1 MNVGAG
7 GGGGGGGA
15 PVAAAAPAAGG
26 GAAAAAPAKEEKKDE
41 PAEESDGDLGF
52 GLSSAVTSPSERT
65 NRVLDSTETK
75 RKFINMKNSHVEL
88 DLDSFLVSDSDSEP
102 DSDPSSVPHRTI
114 DEILNASTSSSPS
127 SSPPPSPPLGR
138 DQLNRRNQND
148 LSRRLS
154 ESVRPQSELLRG
166 FPSLTDPARRS
177 SAPSTSLRQLP
188 LPSLFAG
195 VRSNV
200 KPGAALAAAVA
211 ASRLVPTPHAAIIKS
226 RRASSAS
233 SELLLGGAAG
243 ESSSNQDED
252 DHEVLS
258 SNGDSA
264 GIENPSFDRESRLED
279 EDDGVVVASQ
289 DNEAKVM
296 EVQASDI
303 DDYEKNSKPDLVTS
317 SSGVDVE
324 EEVSTEQEGMAATEA
339 GDADAML
346 VAPSAES
353 LESQNL
359 NENSDDVKV
368 SNDEES
374 SDGDVNKNDAK
385 EEEGGDDAFIPD
397 DGSSVSGIS
406 ELVEERIEEMEKE
419 RMSKREKL
427 KSRSFRKQLVLA
439 EEFEKKQAYTGLH
452 WEEGAA
458 AQPMRLEGVKIGS
471 TNLGYFDVD
480 TSNIISRTISSQA
493 FKRDHGSPQV
503 LAVHLNFIAVG
514 TSKGVI
520 VVVPSKYSSD
530 TADQME
536 SKMIWLGLQGE
547 RSHSP
552 VTSVC
557 FNQQGGLLLA
567 GYGDGHVTVWDVQ
580 RASAAKVITEHTAP
594 VVYAFFLGRDSQ
606 GSRIFKVIT
615 SDNKGVVF
623 KHTFSWT
630 LLLNMYTVK
639 TQCLL
644 DGQKN
649 GMVLS
654 ASPLPDEYF
663 GSSLASSKA
672 GNTATPSSSISSMVG
687 GVVGVDSSW
696 KLFNEDSSAV
706 EEGVVVF
713 VTYQT
718 VLVVK
723 LIPDLEVYAQLP
735 RPEGVREGSMPY
747 TAWKCSMENSSK
759 EAKDRVSFLAIAW
772 DRRVQVAKLVKS
784 KLKECAK
791 WSLDS
796 AAIGVVW
803 LDDQLLV
810 IPTVTGHLYLF
821 TRDGVVIHQ
830 TSFSVDGSSG
840 NDLISYH
847 TYFTNVFGNP
857 EKAYH
862 NSVGVRG
869 ASVYILGTARL
880 VISRL
885 LPWKERVDVLR
896 RGGDWMGAFNMA
908 MSLFN
913 GQAHGVVD
921 LPKTVDAIREAIAP
935 SLAELLLSYVDEVF
949 SYITI
954 AFSSQIEKNGV
965 TNEPSSGT
973 NNVNLE
979 IEEQYN
985 RVGGVAVEFC
995 VHINRMDLL
1004 FDEIFSRFVAVQQRD
1019 TFLELL
1025 EPYILKDM
1033 LGSLPP
1039 EIMQALVE
1047 HYSRKG
1053 WLQRIEQCVLHMD
1066 ISSLDFNQVVRI
1078 CREHGLYGALLY
1090 LFNKGLDDFRS
1101 PLEELL
1107 IVFRNSERQRST
1119 AIGYRMLVYL
1129 KYCFLGLAFPPGHG
1143 TLVPTRLPSLR
1154 TELIQ
1159 FLLEKSNSPESSRC
1173 VSSPRIYLNLYH
1185 LLGLDTEATLDVLR
1199 YAFAESEMVDHET
1212 LLLESGEVSLE
1223 SKTDGS
1229 IPEDR
1234 CNDMLI
1240 QNVIEALVHII
1251 DGGVSQLDESG
1262 DPDDSKSDKKW
1273 PSKEDTSHLFE
1284 FVAYYAARGRAS
1296 IPKSVLAQIL
1306 DYLTSDH
1313 ILPTYNMSPKMRENQ
1328 FLNLLQAV
1336 PETDWDVAYVS
1347 QLCEKAH
1354 FYQVCGYIHTIGR
1367 RYVAAL
1373 ESYMKEAEEPIHS
1386 FCYVNKMLS
1395 QLNGNEFTAFQSAV
1409 IDRIPELLELS
1420 REGTFFLIIDNLK
1433 DNITRIQEQLRSH
1446 PRSMFLYL
1454 KTVIEVHLSGSLD
1467 FSRLRK
1473 HEAVDCLGENTRRNI
1488 PKEAE
1493 LYLEGL
1499 NNFPKF
1505 IQDNPVNVTDDMIEL
1520 YLELLCKY
1528 EPKSVLRFLE
1538 TFDNY
1543 RVEHCLRLCQKYGIA
1558 DAAAFLLE
1566 RVGDAASAL
1575 SLTLSGL
1582 GEKFVALENA
1592 VTCLISE
1599 LKLGASEVATLE
1611 QSNSALELKEV
1622 NDIQGVLQACIGLCQ
1637 RNTPRLNPEESEI
1650 LWFRF
1655 LDTFSE
1661 PLMDSYREPRT
1672 VDEINKGTSSVK
1684 SLELCVD
1691 EAIDTIKWRIP
1702 RSNVAGTQI
1711 LRKLM
1716 SQFIKEIVEGMIGYV
1731 RLPTIMSKLLS
1742 DNGTQEFG
1750 DFKLT
1755 ILGMLGTYG
1764 FERRI
1769 LDTAKSLIE
1778 EDTFYTM
1785 SLLKKGASH
1794 GYAPRSLLC
1803 CICNCPLT
1811 KTFSTLR
1818 VRVFNCG
1825 HATHLQCEVSESET
1839 SSSSSSGCPVC
1850 MTKKTTQSSSKGKS
1864 FYLDYGLISTVS
1876 SSTGTSQR
1884 PSPYSYE
1891 NEMIDH
1897 SHSQQ
1902 ISRFEMLTKL
1912 QKDQRLVQIESLPRL
1927 KLSPPAV
1934 YHEKVSRVSGF
1945 TPGESSGKDSKPSQS
1960 GLMSKKTKV
1969 KGSIFRPRLGQ
1980 DEQKIRKFLTNLI
1993 SETG

>member
-1 MNVGAG
+1 MN
-7 GGGGGGGA
+7 
-15 PVAAAAPAAGG
+15 
-26 GAAAAAPAKEEKKDE
+26 KSK
-41 PAEESDGDLGF
+41 
-52 GLSSAVTSPSERT
+52 
-65 NRVLDSTETK
+65 
-75 RKFINMKNSHVEL
+75 MEL

-102 DSDPSSVPHRTI
+102 DSDPSSVPHRTV
-114 DEILNASTSSSPS
+114 DEILNASSSSSPS
-127 SSPPPSPPLGR
+127 SSPPPPSPPPSATE
-138 DQLNRRNQND
+138 QLNRRAAA
-148 LSRRLS
+148 
-154 ESVRPQSELLRG
+154 RPQSEFHRG
-166 FPSLTDPARRS
+166 LLTDPARRNP
-177 SAPSTSLRQLP
+177 APTTSLRQLP

-195 VRSNV
+195 VRSNA

-226 RRASSAS
+226 RRASSSAS
-233 SELLLGGAAG
+233 SELLLG
-243 ESSSNQDED
+243 EEE

-258 SNGDSA
+258 SNGDSV
-264 GIENPSFDRESRLED
+264 SVDKDKD
-279 EDDGVVVASQ
+279 EDDAVVVASQ

-303 DDYEKNSKPDLVTS
+303 VDYDKNSKPDLVTAS
-317 SSGVDVE
+317 SSGVVDV
-324 EEVSTEQEGMAATEA
+324 VQDA
-339 GDADAML
+339 GDETMF
-346 VAPSAES
+346 VASS
-353 LESQNL
+353 LESLHL
-359 NENSDDVKV
+359 NGSDDVRV

-374 SDGDVNKNDAK
+374 SAEDVKNEDSDVILPDSK
-385 EEEGGDDAFIPD
+385 EEEEGGDAFIPD
-397 DGSSVSGIS
+397 DGSSELSGIS
-406 ELVEERIEEMEKE
+406 ELVEERIEELEKE

-480 TSNIISRTISSQA
+480 ASNIISRTISSQA

-514 TSKGVI
+514 MSKGVI
-520 VVVPSKYSSD
+520 IVVPSKYSPD

-547 RSHSP
+547 RSQSP

-557 FNQQGGLLLA
+557 FNQQGALLLA

-606 GSRIFKVIT
+606 GSRIFKIIT
-615 SDNKGVVF
+615 SDTKGVVF

-654 ASPLPDEYF
+654 ASPLPDEIL

-672 GNTATPSSSISSMVG
+672 GNTATPSSSISSLVG

-696 KLFNEDSSAV
+696 KLFNEDSSAE

-735 RPEGVREGSMPY
+735 RPEGVREGSIPY

-759 EAKDRVSFLAIAW
+759 EAEDRVSFLAIAW

-784 KLKECAK
+784 KLKEYAK

-965 TNEPSSGT
+965 THEPSSGT
-973 NNVNLE
+973 NDVNLE
-979 IEEQYN
+979 VEEQYN

-1107 IVFRNSERQRST
+1107 IVFRNSERQRAT

-1159 FLLEKSNSPESSRC
+1159 FLLEKSNAHDSSRC
-1173 VSSPRIYLNLYH
+1173 VTSPRIYLNLYH
-1185 LLGLDTEATLDVLR
+1185 LLEMDTEATLDVLR
-1199 YAFAESEMVDHET
+1199 YAFAESEMVDHESH
-1212 LLLESGEVSLE
+1212 LLESGEVSLE

-1229 IPEDR
+1229 IPETR

-1240 QNVIEALVHII
+1240 HNVIDSLVQVI
-1251 DGGVSQLDESG
+1251 DGGLSQLDESG
-1262 DPDDSKSDKKW
+1262 YPDDSKSDKKW
-1273 PSKEDTSHLFE
+1273 PSKDDTSHLFE

-1296 IPKSVLAQIL
+1296 VPKSVLAQVL

-1373 ESYMKEAEEPIHS
+1373 ESYMKEADEPIHS

-1395 QLNGNEFTAFQSAV
+1395 QLSGDEFTAFQSAI
-1409 IDRIPELLELS
+1409 IDRIAELLELS

-1433 DNITRIQEQLRSH
+1433 DNITRVQEQLHSH
-1446 PRSMFLYL
+1446 PRSLFLYL

-1473 HEAVDCLGENTRRNI
+1473 HEAVDSLGENIIRSM
-1488 PKEAE
+1488 PKETE
-1493 LYLEGL
+1493 LYLEEL
-1499 NNFPKF
+1499 NGFPKF

-1611 QSNSALELKEV
+1611 QSTSALELKEV

-1661 PLMDSYREPRT
+1661 PLMDSYREPRN
-1672 VDEINKGTSSVK
+1672 VDEINKGPASFK
-1684 SLELCVD
+1684 SLELRVD
-1691 EAIDTIKWRIP
+1691 EAVETIKWRIP
-1702 RSNVAGTQI
+1702 RSDTALTQI

-1839 SSSSSSGCPVC
+1839 SSSSSGCPVC

-1884 PSPYSYE
+1884 TSPYSYE

-1927 KLSPPAV
+1927 RLSPPAV

-1945 TPGESSGKDSKPSQS
+1945 TPGESSGKDTKPSQS
-1960 GLMSKKTKV
+1960 GVSTKMKA
-1969 KGSIFRPRLGQ
+1969 KGSIFRPRLAFGK
-1980 DEQKIRKFLTNLI
+1980 DKTSRR
-1993 SETG
+1993 

>member
-1 MNVGAG
+1 M
-7 GGGGGGGA
+7 
-15 PVAAAAPAAGG
+15 
-26 GAAAAAPAKEEKKDE
+26 
-41 PAEESDGDLGF
+41 
-52 GLSSAVTSPSERT
+52 
-65 NRVLDSTETK
+65 
-75 RKFINMKNSHVEL
+75 EL
-88 DLDSFLVSDSDSEP
+88 DLDSFLVSDSDS
-102 DSDPSSVPHRTI
+102 DSDLDSSSVPHRTV
-114 DEILNASTSSSPS
+114 DEILNASSSSSPS
-127 SSPPPSPPLGR
+127 SSPPSSPPSI
-138 DQLNRRNQND
+138 NRRKQDDPN
-148 LSRRLS
+148 RRLS
-154 ESVRPQSELLRG
+154 EALTNVAVVRPESELHRG
-166 FPSLTDPARRS
+166 FPPTRRNSTS
-177 SAPSTSLRQLP
+177 SSSLRQLP

-233 SELLLGGAAG
+233 SELLQQV
-243 ESSSNQDED
+243 SNQEEED
-252 DHEVLS
+252 QEVLS
-258 SNGDSA
+258 SNGDSVGVAA
-264 GIENPSFDRESRLED
+264 GSVSVDDFRSFGGESRMED
-279 EDDGVVVASQ
+279 EDNGVAGVASQ
-289 DNEAKVM
+289 EDEAKVM

-303 DDYEKNSKPDLVTS
+303 TESLVDTRDYEANSKPDLVTA
-317 SSGVDVE
+317 SSGFDAE
-324 EEVSTEQEGMAATEA
+324 GNVSAEQDAKTTTEA
-339 GDADAML
+339 GNATVDDDKDETML
-346 VAPSAES
+346 IASLVES
-353 LESQNL
+353 SESQRL
-359 NENSDDVKV
+359 NDSEGKCDDAKV
-368 SNDEES
+368 SNDEDS
-374 SDGDVNKNDAK
+374 SVIDVKSDK
-385 EEEGGDDAFIPD
+385 SDIIIPDSKEEGGDAFIPD
-397 DGSSVSGIS
+397 DGSSMSGIS
-406 ELVEERIEEMEKE
+406 ELVEERIVELENE

-427 KSRSFRKQLVLA
+427 KSQSFRKQLVLA

-480 TSNIISRTISSQA
+480 ADNVISRTISSQA

-503 LAVHLNFIAVG
+503 LAVHLNYIAVG

-520 VVVPSKYSSD
+520 VVIPSKYSSD

-547 RSHSP
+547 RSQSP

-557 FNQQGGLLLA
+557 FNQIGSLLLA
-567 GYGDGHVTVWDVQ
+567 GYGDGHVTVWDMQ
-580 RASAAKVITEHTAP
+580 RASIAKVITEHTAP

-615 SDNKGVVF
+615 SDTKGVVF
-623 KHTFSWT
+623 KHTFSWA

-649 GMVLS
+649 GTVLS
-654 ASPLPDEYF
+654 ASPLPDEIF
-663 GSSLASSKA
+663 GSSLASSKG
-672 GNTATPSSSISSMVG
+672 GNSAVPSSSISSMMG
-687 GVVGVDSSW
+687 GVVGVDSTW
-696 KLFNEDSSAV
+696 KLFNEDSTSV
-706 EEGVVVF
+706 EEGVVIF
-713 VTYQT
+713 ASYQT
-718 VLVVK
+718 GLVVK

-747 TAWKCSMENSSK
+747 TAWKCSTENYSK
-759 EAKDRVSFLAIAW
+759 EAEDRVSFLVIAW

-784 KLKECAK
+784 DLKEYAK

-796 AAIGVVW
+796 PAIGVVW

-830 TSFSVDGSSG
+830 TNFLVAGSSG

-862 NSVGVRG
+862 NSMGVRG
-869 ASVYILGTARL
+869 ASVYILGTGHL

-949 SYITI
+949 SYISI
-954 AFSSQIEKNGV
+954 AFSNQIEKNGV
-965 TNEPSSGT
+965 THEPSSGT

-1025 EPYILKDM
+1025 EPYILRDM

-1107 IVFRNSERQRST
+1107 IVLRNSEKQRAI

-1143 TLVPTRLPSLR
+1143 TLNPTRLPSLR

-1159 FLLEKSNSPESSRC
+1159 FLLEKSNARDSSKC
-1173 VSSPRIYLNLYH
+1173 VTSRWNYLNLYH
-1185 LLGLDTEATLDVLR
+1185 LLEMDTEATLDVLR
-1199 YAFAESEMVDHET
+1199 YAFVENEMVKHESH
-1212 LLLESGEVSLE
+1212 LLESGEVSLE

-1229 IPEDR
+1229 LPEVSNNR
-1234 CNDMLI
+1234 LI
-1240 QNVIEALVHII
+1240 QNLIDALVHVL
-1251 DGGVSQLDESG
+1251 DGGLSKADESG
-1262 DPDDSKSDKKW
+1262 DPNDSKSDKNW

-1284 FVAYYAARGRAS
+1284 FVAYYAALGRVS

-1313 ILPTYNMSPKMRENQ
+1313 ILPTYNVSSKMRENQ
-1328 FLNLLQAV
+1328 LLNLLKAV
-1336 PETDWDVAYVS
+1336 PETDWDVDDVT

-1354 FYQVCGYIHTIGR
+1354 FYQVCGYIHIIGG

-1373 ESYMKEAEEPIHS
+1373 DSYMKEADEPIHS

-1395 QLNGNEFTAFQSAV
+1395 QLSGDKFTAFQSAV
-1409 IDRIPELLELS
+1409 ISKIPELLDLS
-1420 REGTFFLIIDNLK
+1420 RQGAFFLIIDNLK
-1433 DNITRIQEQLRSH
+1433 DNITRIQEQLHSH
-1446 PRSMFLYL
+1446 PRSLFLYL

-1473 HEAVDCLGENTRRNI
+1473 HEAVDNSGENIRRDI

-1493 LYLEGL
+1493 IYLEGL
-1499 NNFPKF
+1499 NGFPKF

-1538 TFDNY
+1538 TFDSY
-1543 RVEHCLRLCQKYGIA
+1543 RVEHCLRLCQEYGIV

-1582 GEKFVALENA
+1582 NEKYVELEIA
-1592 VTCLISE
+1592 VECLMSE
-1599 LKLGASEVATLE
+1599 MKLGASEGASVE
-1611 QSNSALELKEV
+1611 QFSSALELKEV
-1622 NDIQGVLQACIGLCQ
+1622 HDIQGVLQACVGLCQ

-1655 LDTFSE
+1655 LDTFCE
-1661 PLMDSYREPRT
+1661 PLMDSYREPRNI
-1672 VDEINKGTSSVK
+1672 DGRNKGPLGVK
-1684 SLELCVD
+1684 SLELHVNESD
-1691 EAIDTIKWRIP
+1691 VAIKWRIP
-1702 RSNVAGTQI
+1702 RSDTAGTHI
-1711 LRKLM
+1711 LRKLI

-1731 RLPTIMSKLLS
+1731 RLPTIMTKLLS
-1742 DNGTQEFG
+1742 ENGTQEFG

-1778 EDTFYTM
+1778 DDTFYSM
-1785 SLLKKGASH
+1785 NLLKKGASH

-1803 CICNCPLT
+1803 CICSCPLT
-1811 KTFSTLR
+1811 KTFSALR

-1825 HATHLQCEVSESET
+1825 HATHLQCEPLENEM
-1839 SSSSSSGCPVC
+1839 SSSSSSIHVSSSGCPVC
-1850 MTKKTTQSSSKGKS
+1850 MTKKTSKSSAKGKS
-1864 FYLDYGLISTVS
+1864 FYLEYGLISTIS
-1876 SSTGTSQR
+1876 SNAGSSQR
-1884 PSPYSYE
+1884 ASPYSHE
-1891 NEMIDH
+1891 NETSDH

-1902 ISRFEMLTKL
+1902 ISRFEILTNL

-1927 KLSPPAV
+1927 RLAPPAV
-1934 YHEKVSRVSGF
+1934 YHEKVSRLSGF
-1945 TPGESSGKDSKPSQS
+1945 TPGESSGKDTKPVKTGQ
-1960 GLMSKKTKV
+1960 GKKPKA
-1969 KGSIFRPRLGQ
+1969 KGSMFRSRFALGK
-1980 DEQKIRKFLTNLI
+1980 DKTSRR
-1993 SETG
+1993 

>member
-1 MNVGAG
+1 MN
-7 GGGGGGGA
+7 
-15 PVAAAAPAAGG
+15 
-26 GAAAAAPAKEEKKDE
+26 K
-41 PAEESDGDLGF
+41 
-52 GLSSAVTSPSERT
+52 
-65 NRVLDSTETK
+65 
-75 RKFINMKNSHVEL
+75 SHTEL

-102 DSDPSSVPHRTI
+102 DSDPSSVPHRTV
-114 DEILNASTSSSPS
+114 DEILNASSSSE
-127 SSPPPSPPLGR
+127 
-138 DQLNRRNQND
+138 QLNRRNPNAAA
-148 LSRRLS
+148 RP
-154 ESVRPQSELLRG
+154 PQSSIHRG
-166 FPSLTDPARRS
+166 FPSVTDPARRNP
-177 SAPSTSLRQLP
+177 APTTSSLRQLP

-233 SELLLGGAAG
+233 SELLL
-243 ESSSNQDED
+243 SSSNQDEE

-264 GIENPSFDRESRLED
+264 GIAAVE
-279 EDDGVVVASQ
+279 VVTAFASQ
-289 DNEAKVM
+289 DDEAQVM
-296 EVQASDI
+296 VVQASDVV
-303 DDYEKNSKPDLVTS
+303 DHEKNSKPDLVTA

-324 EEVSTEQEGMAATEA
+324 QDA
-339 GDADAML
+339 GDAAVDGVKDETMF
-346 VAPSAES
+346 VASSAES
-353 LESQNL
+353 SESPNL
-359 NENSDDVKV
+359 NDSDDVKV
-368 SNDEES
+368 SN
-374 SDGDVNKNDAK
+374 GDVVKNDDSDVVLPDSK
-385 EEEGGDDAFIPD
+385 EEEAFIPD
-397 DGSSVSGIS
+397 DGSSISGIS
-406 ELVEERIEEMEKE
+406 ELVEERIEELEKE
-419 RMSKREKL
+419 RTSKREKL

-471 TNLGYFDVD
+471 SNLGYFDVD
-480 TSNIISRTISSQA
+480 ANNIISRTISSQA

-520 VVVPSKYSSD
+520 IVVPSKYSPD

-547 RSHSP
+547 RPQSP

-557 FNQQGGLLLA
+557 FSQQGGLLLA

-580 RASAAKVITEHTAP
+580 RASAAKVIIEHIAP

-606 GSRIFKVIT
+606 GSRVFKIIT
-615 SDNKGVVF
+615 SDTKGVVF

-654 ASPLPDEYF
+654 ASPLPDEIF

-672 GNTATPSSSISSMVG
+672 GNSATPSSSISSMVG

-723 LIPDLEVYAQLP
+723 LIPDLKVYAQLP

-759 EAKDRVSFLAIAW
+759 EAEDRVSFLAIAW

-784 KLKECAK
+784 KLKEYAK

-796 AAIGVVW
+796 SAIGVVW

-810 IPTVTGHLYLF
+810 IPTVTGNLYLF

-965 TNEPSSGT
+965 THEPNSGT

-1107 IVFRNSERQRST
+1107 IVFRNSERQRAT

-1159 FLLEKSNSPESSRC
+1159 FLLEKSNAHD
-1173 VSSPRIYLNLYH
+1173 SSPRIYLNLYH
-1185 LLGLDTEATLDVLR
+1185 LLEMDTEATLDVLR
-1199 YAFAESEMVDHET
+1199 YAFAESEMVDHESH
-1212 LLLESGEVSLE
+1212 LLESGEVSSE

-1229 IPEDR
+1229 IPEVR

-1240 QNVIEALVHII
+1240 QNLIDSLVHVI
-1251 DGGVSQLDESG
+1251 DGGLSQLDESD
-1262 DPDDSKSDKKW
+1262 DPDDSNTDKKW

-1284 FVAYYAARGRAS
+1284 FVAYYAARGRVS
-1296 IPKSVLAQIL
+1296 IPKSVLTQIL
-1306 DYLTSDH
+1306 DYLTSDY

-1328 FLNLLQAV
+1328 FLNVLQAV

-1354 FYQVCGYIHTIGR
+1354 FFQVCGYIHTIGR

-1395 QLNGNEFTAFQSAV
+1395 QLTGDEFTAFQSAV

-1433 DNITRIQEQLRSH
+1433 DTITRIQNQLHSL
-1446 PRSMFLYL
+1446 PRSLFLYL

-1473 HEAVDCLGENTRRNI
+1473 HEAVDSLGENIRRDL

-1499 NNFPKF
+1499 NGFPKF

-1582 GEKFVALENA
+1582 GENFAALENA
-1592 VTCLISE
+1592 VARLISE

-1661 PLMDSYREPRT
+1661 PLMDSYREPRN
-1672 VDEINKGTSSVK
+1672 VDEINKGLASGK
-1684 SLELCVD
+1684 SLELRVD
-1691 EAIDTIKWRIP
+1691 EAVDTIKWRIP
-1702 RSNVAGTQI
+1702 RSDTVLTQI

-1716 SQFIKEIVEGMIGYV
+1716 SHFIKEIVEGMIGYV

-1818 VRVFNCG
+1818 VRVFICG
-1825 HATHLQCEVSESET
+1825 HATHLQCEVSESEA
-1839 SSSSSSGCPVC
+1839 SSSSSGCPVC

-1864 FYLDYGLISTVS
+1864 FHLDYGLINTVS
-1876 SSTGTSQR
+1876 SSTGTSSQR
-1884 PSPYSYE
+1884 TSPYSYE
-1891 NEMIDH
+1891 NEMMDH

-1927 KLSPPAV
+1927 RLSPPAV

-1945 TPGESSGKDSKPSQS
+1945 TPGESSGKDTKPSQS
-1960 GLMSKKTKV
+1960 GLMSKKMKT
-1969 KGSIFRPRLGQ
+1969 KGSIFRPRLAFGK
-1980 DEQKIRKFLTNLI
+1980 DKTSGR
-1993 SETG
+1993 

>member
-1 MNVGAG
+1 
-7 GGGGGGGA
+7 
-15 PVAAAAPAAGG
+15 
-26 GAAAAAPAKEEKKDE
+26 
-41 PAEESDGDLGF
+41 
-52 GLSSAVTSPSERT
+52 
-65 NRVLDSTETK
+65 
-75 RKFINMKNSHVEL
+75 MKNSHVEL

-127 SSPPPSPPLGR
+127 SSPPPSPPLLR
-138 DQLNRRNQND
+138 EQLNRRNQND
-148 LSRRLS
+148 PSR
-154 ESVRPQSELLRG
+154 RPQSELLRG
-166 FPSLTDPARRS
+166 FPSVTDPARRNP
-177 SAPSTSLRQLP
+177 APSTSLRQLP

-233 SELLLGGAAG
+233 SELLLSGAG

-935 SLAELLLSYVDEVF
+935 SLAELLRSYVDEVF

-1159 FLLEKSNSPESSRC
+1159 FLLEKSNSHESSRC

-1185 LLGLDTEATLDVLR
+1185 LLELDTEATLDVLR

-1212 LLLESGEVSLE
+1212 LLLESGEVSFE

-1251 DGGVSQLDESG
+1251 DGGFSQLDESG

-1336 PETDWDVAYVS
+1336 PVTDWDVAYVS

-1373 ESYMKEAEEPIHS
+1373 ESYMKEEEEPIHS

-1433 DNITRIQEQLRSH
+1433 DNITRIQEQLHSH

-1454 KTVIEVHLSGSLD
+1454 KTVIEVYLSGSLD

-1473 HEAVDCLGENTRRNI
+1473 HEAVDSLGENTRRNI

-1499 NNFPKF
+1499 NGFPKF

-1582 GEKFVALENA
+1582 SENFVALENA
-1592 VTCLISE
+1592 VACLISE

-1691 EAIDTIKWRIP
+1691 EAVDTIKWRIP
-1702 RSNVAGTQI
+1702 RSNVAGTHI

-1785 SLLKKGASH
+1785 SLLKKGASQ

-1839 SSSSSSGCPVC
+1839 SSSGCPVC

-1876 SSTGTSQR
+1876 SNTGTSQR
-1884 PSPYSYE
+1884 ASPYSYE

-1960 GLMSKKTKV
+1960 GLMSKKTKA
-1969 KGSIFRPRLGQ
+1969 KGSIFRPRLGE

-1993 SETG
+1993 SETGAA

>member
-1 MNVGAG
+1 M
-7 GGGGGGGA
+7 
-15 PVAAAAPAAGG
+15 
-26 GAAAAAPAKEEKKDE
+26 KK
-41 PAEESDGDLGF
+41 
-52 GLSSAVTSPSERT
+52 
-65 NRVLDSTETK
+65 
-75 RKFINMKNSHVEL
+75 SHMEL
-88 DLDSFLVSDSDSEP
+88 DLDSFLVSDSDSESDL
-102 DSDPSSVPHRTI
+102 DSSSVPHRTV
-114 DEILNASTSSSPS
+114 DEILNASSSSSAS
-127 SSPPPSPPLGR
+127 SSPPSSPPLVR
-138 DQLNRRNQND
+138 DQVIRRNQND
-148 LSRRLS
+148 PTRRLS
-154 ESVRPQSELLRG
+154 EALLNVSVRPESVESEIHRV
-166 FPSLTDPARRS
+166 SDPARRNSAS
-177 SAPSTSLRQLP
+177 SSSLRQLP

-233 SELLLGGAAG
+233 SDLLQQVLGAE
-243 ESSSNQDED
+243 ESVSNQDED
-252 DHEVLS
+252 DQEILS
-258 SNGDSA
+258 SNGNSA
-264 GIENPSFDRESRLED
+264 GVTSGFVSVDDFRPLVGESRLD
-279 EDDGVVVASQ
+279 NGVPLASQ
-289 DNEAKVM
+289 DNADKVM

-303 DDYEKNSKPDLVTS
+303 TETLADAPDYEANSKPELVS
-317 SSGVDVE
+317 
-324 EEVSTEQEGMAATEA
+324 EGDFSAEPEATTTIEA
-339 GDADAML
+339 GNADGVKDDTMSVASL
-346 VAPSAES
+346 VEPEETSEQK
-353 LESQNL
+353 SQLL
-359 NENSDDVKV
+359 NDSDGKCFTYSQSDGSKV
-368 SNDEES
+368 SNNEDS
-374 SDGDVNKNDAK
+374 SVGDVKNDDSDRIILDST
-385 EEEGGDDAFIPD
+385 EDGGDAFILD
-397 DGSSVSGIS
+397 DGSSMSGIS
-406 ELVEERIEEMEKE
+406 ELVEERIGELEKE
-419 RMSKREKL
+419 RINKREKL

-439 EEFEKKQAYTGLH
+439 EEFEKKQANTGLH

-458 AQPMRLEGVKIGS
+458 AQPMSLEGVKIGS

-480 TSNIISRTISSQA
+480 VDNIISRTISSQA

-514 TSKGVI
+514 MSKGVI

-557 FNQQGGLLLA
+557 FNQQGSLLLA
-567 GYGDGHVTVWDVQ
+567 GYYDGHVTVWDVQ
-580 RASAAKVITEHTAP
+580 RASVAKVITEHTAP
-594 VVYAFFLGRDSQ
+594 VVYAFFLGRDLQ
-606 GSRIFKVIT
+606 GSRQFKAIT
-615 SDNKGVVF
+615 SDTKGVVF

-630 LLLNMYTVK
+630 MLLNMYSVK

-649 GMVLS
+649 TTVLS
-654 ASPLPDEYF
+654 ASPLPEENF
-663 GSSLASSKA
+663 GSSLVSSKG
-672 GNTATPSSSISSMVG
+672 GNAAVPSSSISSMMG

-696 KLFNEDSSAV
+696 KLFNEDSSAE
-706 EEGVVVF
+706 EEGVVIF
-713 VTYQT
+713 ATYQT
-718 VLVVK
+718 GLVVR
-723 LIPDLEVYAQLP
+723 LIPNLEVYAHPP

-759 EAKDRVSFLAIAW
+759 EAEDRVSFLAIAW
-772 DRRVQVAKLVKS
+772 DRRVQIAKLVKS
-784 KLKECAK
+784 DLKEYAK
-791 WSLDS
+791 WSLES

-821 TRDGVVIHQ
+821 TRDGVAIHQ
-830 TSFSVDGSSG
+830 TNFSVNGSSG
-840 NDLISYH
+840 TDLISYH

-869 ASVYILGTARL
+869 ASVYILGTGHL
-880 VISRL
+880 IISRL

-949 SYITI
+949 SYISI
-954 AFSSQIEKNGV
+954 AFSNQSEKNGA
-965 TNEPSSGT
+965 THEPSSGT
-973 NNVNLE
+973 KNANLE

-995 VHINRMDLL
+995 VHISRMDLL

-1107 IVFRNSERQRST
+1107 IVLRNSERQRAT

-1143 TLVPTRLPSLR
+1143 TLIPTRLPSLR

-1159 FLLEKSNSPESSRC
+1159 CLLEKSNAHDLNTC
-1173 VSSPRIYLNLYH
+1173 VTSQRIYLNLYH
-1185 LLGLDTEATLDVLR
+1185 LLEMDTEATLDVLR
-1199 YAFAESEMVDHET
+1199 YAFAEDEMVKHENR
-1212 LLLESGEVSLE
+1212 LLESGEVSLE

-1229 IPEDR
+1229 IPEVR
-1234 CNDMLI
+1234 CKDMLI
-1240 QNVIEALVHII
+1240 QKLIDALVHVL
-1251 DGGVSQLDESG
+1251 DGGLSQPDESG
-1262 DPDDSKSDKKW
+1262 DPDGSKSDKNW
-1273 PSKEDTSHLFE
+1273 PSKDDTSHLFE
-1284 FVAYYAARGRAS
+1284 FVAYYAARGRVS

-1313 ILPTYNMSPKMRENQ
+1313 ILPTYDLSPKMRENQ
-1328 FLNLLQAV
+1328 LLNLLKAV

-1367 RYVAAL
+1367 RYIAAL
-1373 ESYMKEAEEPIHS
+1373 ESYMKEADEPIHS

-1395 QLNGNEFTAFQSAV
+1395 QMTGDEFTAFQSA
-1409 IDRIPELLELS
+1409 IIARIPELLELS

-1433 DNITRIQEQLRSH
+1433 DNITRIQEQLHSH
-1446 PRSMFLYL
+1446 PRSLFLYL

-1473 HEAVDCLGENTRRNI
+1473 HEAVDSLGENITMGT

-1493 LYLEGL
+1493 IYLEGL
-1499 NNFPKF
+1499 NGFPKF

-1538 TFDNY
+1538 TFDSY
-1543 RVEHCLRLCQKYGIA
+1543 RVEHCLRLCQEYGII

-1582 GEKFVALENA
+1582 NEKFVELENA
-1592 VTCLISE
+1592 VVYLISE
-1599 LKLGASEVATLE
+1599 VKLGSSEGATLE
-1611 QSNSALELKEV
+1611 QFSSALELKEV
-1622 NDIQGVLQACIGLCQ
+1622 HDIQGVLQACIGLCQ

-1661 PLMDSYREPRT
+1661 PLMDSYRGPT
-1672 VDEINKGTSSVK
+1672 NVGEINKGPAGAK
-1684 SLELCVD
+1684 SLELTVD
-1691 EAIDTIKWRIP
+1691 AAADTIKWRIP
-1702 RSNVAGTQI
+1702 GSDTTSTHI
-1711 LRKLM
+1711 LKKLI

-1742 DNGTQEFG
+1742 NNGTQEFG

-1778 EDTFYTM
+1778 DDTFYTM
-1785 SLLKKGASH
+1785 NLLKKGASH

-1811 KTFSTLR
+1811 KTFSSLR

-1825 HATHLQCEVSESET
+1825 HATHIQCEPSENGV
-1839 SSSSSSGCPVC
+1839 SSSSSSSIHVSSSGGCPIC

-1884 PSPYSYE
+1884 ASPYSHE
-1891 NEMIDH
+1891 NETTDH

-1902 ISRFEMLTKL
+1902 ISRFEILSNL

-1927 KLSPPAV
+1927 RLAPPAV
-1934 YHEKVSRVSGF
+1934 YHEKVSRLSGF
-1945 TPGESSGKDSKPSQS
+1945 TPGESSGKDSKPVKPSQS
-1960 GLMSKKTKV
+1960 GLSKKLKA
-1969 KGSIFRPRLGQ
+1969 KGSIFRPRLGLGK
-1980 DEQKIRKFLTNLI
+1980 EKTSRR
-1993 SETG
+1993 

>member
-1 MNVGAG
+1 M
-7 GGGGGGGA
+7 
-15 PVAAAAPAAGG
+15 
-26 GAAAAAPAKEEKKDE
+26 K
-41 PAEESDGDLGF
+41 
-52 GLSSAVTSPSERT
+52 TS
-65 NRVLDSTETK
+65 
-75 RKFINMKNSHVEL
+75 SHVAL

-102 DSDPSSVPHRTI
+102 DSDHPSSFPHRTI
-114 DEILNASTSSSPS
+114 DEILNASTSSSSPS
-127 SSPPPSPPLGR
+127 SSPPSSPPPPP
-138 DQLNRRNQND
+138 QLNRRNP
-148 LSRRLS
+148 
-154 ESVRPQSELLRG
+154 VRPQSV
-166 FPSLTDPARRS
+166 TDPARRS
-177 SAPSTSLRQLP
+177 PAPTSSLRQ

-233 SELLLGGAAG
+233 SELLLSAG
-243 ESSSNQDED
+243 ESVSNRDENENENENEND
-252 DHEVLS
+252 REDLS
-258 SNGDSA
+258 SNGDSTI
-264 GIENPSFDRESRLED
+264 IENPSFDREYQSRLED
-279 EDDGVVVASQ
+279 ED
-289 DNEAKVM
+289 NEA
-296 EVQASDI
+296 QASDI
-303 DDYEKNSKPDLVTS
+303 TDYEKSLKPDLVT
-317 SSGVDVE
+317 GVEVE
-324 EEVSTEQEGMAATEA
+324 EEA
-339 GDADAML
+339 GDGSAVDGVKDETMF
-346 VAPSAES
+346 VDSSAES
-353 LESQNL
+353 LETQHL
-359 NENSDDVKV
+359 NDYDGVKV
-368 SNDEES
+368 GDVEES
-374 SDGDVNKNDAK
+374 SDGDVENDDSDVIIPDFK
-385 EEEGGDDAFIPD
+385 EEDGVGVDDAFVPD
-397 DGSSVSGIS
+397 DVSSVSSIS

-480 TSNIISRTISSQA
+480 ANNIISRTISSQA
-493 FKRDHGSPQV
+493 FKRDHGSSQV
-503 LAVHLNFIAVG
+503 LAVHMNFIAVG
-514 TSKGVI
+514 MSKGVI

-536 SKMIWLGLQGE
+536 SKMVWLGLQGE
-547 RSHSP
+547 RSQSP
-552 VTSVC
+552 VTSLC
-557 FNQQGGLLLA
+557 FNQQGSLLLA

-580 RASAAKVITEHTAP
+580 KASAAKVITVHTGP
-594 VVYAFFLGRDSQ
+594 VVYAFFLGLDSQ
-606 GSRIFKVIT
+606 GSSTFKIIT
-615 SDNKGVVF
+615 SDTKGVVF
-623 KHTFSWT
+623 KHAFSWM
-630 LLLNMYTVK
+630 LLNYTVK

-644 DGQKN
+644 DGLKN

-654 ASPLPDEYF
+654 ASPLPDENF
-663 GSSLASSKA
+663 GSSLGPSKA

-687 GVVGVDSSW
+687 GVGRVDSSW

-723 LIPDLEVYAQLP
+723 LIPNLEVYAQLP

-747 TAWKCSMENSSK
+747 TAWKCSMENYSK
-759 EAKDRVSFLAIAW
+759 EAEDRVSFLAIAW
-772 DRRVQVAKLVKS
+772 DRKVQVAKLVKS
-784 KLKECAK
+784 ELKEYAK

-869 ASVYILGTARL
+869 GSVYILGTARL
-880 VISRL
+880 VICRL

-965 TNEPSSGT
+965 THEPSSGT

-1004 FDEIFSRFVAVQQRD
+1004 FEEIFSRFVAVQQRD

-1107 IVFRNSERQRST
+1107 IVFRNSERQRAT

-1159 FLLEKSNSPESSRC
+1159 FLLEKSNAHDSSRF
-1173 VSSPRIYLNLYH
+1173 VTSPQIYLNLYH
-1185 LLGLDTEATLDVLR
+1185 LLEMDTEATLDVLR
-1199 YAFAESEMVDHET
+1199 YAFSESEMVDHESQ
-1212 LLLESGEVSLE
+1212 LLESGEVSLE

-1229 IPEDR
+1229 IPEDS
-1234 CNDMLI
+1234 CNDILI
-1240 QNVIEALVHII
+1240 QNVIDALVHII
-1251 DGGVSQLDESG
+1251 DGGLSQLDEPG
-1262 DPDDSKSDKKW
+1262 DPDDSKTDKKW
-1273 PSKEDTSHLFE
+1273 PSKEDSSHLFE

-1328 FLNLLQAV
+1328 FLNVLKAV
-1336 PETDWDVAYVS
+1336 RETDWNVAYVS

-1373 ESYMKEAEEPIHS
+1373 DSYMKESEEPIHS
-1386 FCYVNKMLS
+1386 FCYVTKMLS
-1395 QLNGNEFTAFQSAV
+1395 QLSGDEFTAFQSSV
-1409 IDRIPELLELS
+1409 IDKIPELLELS
-1420 REGTFFLIIDNLK
+1420 REGTFFLIMDNLK
-1433 DNITRIQEQLRSH
+1433 DNITRIQEQLHSH
-1446 PRSMFLYL
+1446 PRSLFLYL

-1467 FSRLRK
+1467 FSLLRK
-1473 HEAVDCLGENTRRNI
+1473 HEAVDSLGENTRRNI
-1488 PKEAE
+1488 PKEVE

-1499 NNFPKF
+1499 NDFPKF

-1592 VTCLISE
+1592 VVCLISE
-1599 LKLGASEVATLE
+1599 LKLGATEVATSE

-1661 PLMDSYREPRT
+1661 PLMDSYREPRN
-1672 VDEINKGTSSVK
+1672 VDEINKGSASVK

-1691 EAIDTIKWRIP
+1691 EAVDTIKWRIP

-1711 LRKLM
+1711 LRKIM
-1716 SQFIKEIVEGMIGYV
+1716 SHFIKEIVEGMIGYV

-1825 HATHLQCEVSESET
+1825 HATHLQCEVSESEAS

-1884 PSPYSYE
+1884 TSSYSHE
-1891 NEMIDH
+1891 NEMMDH

-1912 QKDQRLVQIESLPRL
+1912 QKDQRLAHIESLPRL

-1934 YHEKVSRVSGF
+1934 YHEKVSRISSF

-1960 GLMSKKTKV
+1960 GLMSKKTKA
-1969 KGSIFRPRLGQ
+1969 KGSIFRPRLAFGK
-1980 DEQKIRKFLTNLI
+1980 DKTSRR
-1993 SETG
+1993 

>member
-1 MNVGAG
+1 MN
-7 GGGGGGGA
+7 
-15 PVAAAAPAAGG
+15 
-26 GAAAAAPAKEEKKDE
+26 K
-41 PAEESDGDLGF
+41 
-52 GLSSAVTSPSERT
+52 
-65 NRVLDSTETK
+65 
-75 RKFINMKNSHVEL
+75 SHVEL

-102 DSDPSSVPHRTI
+102 DSDPSSVPHRTV
-114 DEILNASTSSSPS
+114 DEILNDSSSSSPS
-127 SSPPPSPPLGR
+127 SSPPPSPPPL
-138 DQLNRRNQND
+138 LNRRNQNA
-148 LSRRLS
+148 
-154 ESVRPQSELLRG
+154 RPQSEIHR
-166 FPSLTDPARRS
+166 LTDPTRRNP
-177 SAPSTSLRQLP
+177 APSTSLRQLP

-226 RRASSAS
+226 RRAISAS
-233 SELLLGGAAG
+233 SELLLGAG
-243 ESSSNQDED
+243 EEE

-264 GIENPSFDRESRLED
+264 GIAADSVSVED
-279 EDDGVVVASQ
+279 KDDGATSLASQ
-289 DNEAKVM
+289 DN

-303 DDYEKNSKPDLVTS
+303 ADYEKNSKPDLVTA

-324 EEVSTEQEGMAATEA
+324 EDVSTEQEGMTTTEA
-339 GDADAML
+339 LVADAAVDGVKDETMF

-353 LESQNL
+353 SESLHL
-359 NENSDDVKV
+359 NDSDDVKV

-374 SDGDVNKNDAK
+374 SGGDVKNDDSDVTILDSK
-385 EEEGGDDAFIPD
+385 EEEEGGDDALVPD

-480 TSNIISRTISSQA
+480 TSNIVSRTVSSQA

-606 GSRIFKVIT
+606 GSRIFKIIT
-615 SDNKGVVF
+615 SDTKGVVF

-654 ASPLPDEYF
+654 ASPLPDEIF

-723 LIPDLEVYAQLP
+723 LIPNLEVYAQLP

-747 TAWKCSMENSSK
+747 TAWKCSIENSSK
-759 EAKDRVSFLAIAW
+759 EAEDRVSFLAIAW

-796 AAIGVVW
+796 VAIGVVW

-965 TNEPSSGT
+965 TNEPNSGT

-995 VHINRMDLL
+995 AHINRMDLL

-1154 TELIQ
+1154 AELIQ
-1159 FLLEKSNSPESSRC
+1159 FLLEKSNSHESSRC

-1185 LLGLDTEATLDVLR
+1185 LLELDTEATLDVLR

-1223 SKTDGS
+1223 PKTDGS

-1251 DGGVSQLDESG
+1251 DGGFSQLDESG
-1262 DPDDSKSDKKW
+1262 DPDDSKSDNKW

-1386 FCYVNKMLS
+1386 FCSVNKMLS

-1433 DNITRIQEQLRSH
+1433 DNITRIQEQLHSH

-1473 HEAVDCLGENTRRNI
+1473 HEAVDSLGENTRRNI

-1582 GEKFVALENA
+1582 GEKLVALENA

-1599 LKLGASEVATLE
+1599 LKLIANEVATLE
-1611 QSNSALELKEV
+1611 QSTSALELKEV

-1672 VDEINKGTSSVK
+1672 VDEVNKGTSSVK

-1691 EAIDTIKWRIP
+1691 EIVDTIKWRIP

-1839 SSSSSSGCPVC
+1839 SSSSSSSGCPVC

-1884 PSPYSYE
+1884 ASPYSYE

-1945 TPGESSGKDSKPSQS
+1945 TPGESSGKDTKPSQS
-1960 GLMSKKTKV
+1960 GLMSKKMKA

-1993 SETG
+1993 SETGAA

>member
-1 MNVGAG
+1 M
-7 GGGGGGGA
+7 
-15 PVAAAAPAAGG
+15 
-26 GAAAAAPAKEEKKDE
+26 KK
-41 PAEESDGDLGF
+41 
-52 GLSSAVTSPSERT
+52 
-65 NRVLDSTETK
+65 
-75 RKFINMKNSHVEL
+75 SHLEL
-88 DLDSFLVSDSDSEP
+88 DLDSFLVSDSDSESDL
-102 DSDPSSVPHRTI
+102 DSSSVPHRTV
-114 DEILNASTSSSPS
+114 DEILNASSSSSSS
-127 SSPPPSPPLGR
+127 SSPPSSPPLVR
-138 DQLNRRNQND
+138 DQVNRRNQND
-148 LSRRLS
+148 PTRRLS
-154 ESVRPQSELLRG
+154 EALSNVPVRPESAESDILRG
-166 FPSLTDPARRS
+166 IPRVIHPTRRNSAS
-177 SAPSTSLRQLP
+177 SSSSSRPLPLP

-211 ASRLVPTPHAAIIKS
+211 ASRSVPTPHAAIIKS

-233 SELLLGGAAG
+233 SELLQEVLGAG
-243 ESSSNQDED
+243 ESVSNEDEED
-252 DHEVLS
+252 QQVLS

-264 GIENPSFDRESRLED
+264 GVATGSVSVDDFRSLPGESRLED
-279 EDDGVVVASQ
+279 EDDGVALASQ
-289 DNEAKVM
+289 ENEARVR
-296 EVQASDI
+296 ESQDSDI
-303 DDYEKNSKPDLVTS
+303 TETLDYEANSKPDLVTAIS
-317 SSGVDVE
+317 AE
-324 EEVSTEQEGMAATEA
+324 EEATTTTESGNAAVEDVKDDSDGKCFAHSQSDDAKVNTDEDSSVRDVKKDDSDMIIPDSKEEA
-339 GDADAML
+339 G
-346 VAPSAES
+346 
-353 LESQNL
+353 
-359 NENSDDVKV
+359 
-368 SNDEES
+368 
-374 SDGDVNKNDAK
+374 GDFV
-385 EEEGGDDAFIPD
+385 PD
-397 DGSSVSGIS
+397 DGSSMSGIS
-406 ELVEERIEEMEKE
+406 ELVEERISELEKE
-419 RMSKREKL
+419 RINNREKL

-480 TSNIISRTISSQA
+480 ADNIITRTISSQA

-536 SKMIWLGLQGE
+536 SKIIWLGLQGE
-547 RSHSP
+547 RSQSP

-557 FNQQGGLLLA
+557 FNQQGALLLA

-580 RASAAKVITEHTAP
+580 RASVAKVITEHTAP

-606 GSRIFKVIT
+606 GSRQFKAIT
-615 SDNKGVVF
+615 SDTKGVVF
-623 KHTFSWT
+623 KHSFSWT
-630 LLLNMYTVK
+630 LLLNMYSVK

-649 GMVLS
+649 GTVLS
-654 ASPLPDEYF
+654 ASPLPDEIF
-663 GSSLASSKA
+663 GSSVSSSKA
-672 GNTATPSSSISSMVG
+672 GNTAVPSSSISSMMG

-706 EEGVVVF
+706 EEGVVIF
-713 VTYQT
+713 ATYQT
-718 VLVVK
+718 GLVVK

-759 EAKDRVSFLAIAW
+759 EAEDRVSFLAIAW

-784 KLKECAK
+784 DLKEYAR

-830 TSFSVDGSSG
+830 TNFSVGGSSG

-869 ASVYILGTARL
+869 ASVYILGTAHL

-949 SYITI
+949 SYISI
-954 AFSSQIEKNGV
+954 AFSNQIGKNGV
-965 TNEPSSGT
+965 TDEPSSET
-973 NNVNLE
+973 KNANLE

-1090 LFNKGLDDFRS
+1090 LFNKGLDDFKS

-1107 IVFRNSERQRST
+1107 IVLRNSERQRAT

-1143 TLVPTRLPSLR
+1143 TLIPTRLPSLR

-1159 FLLEKSNSPESSRC
+1159 FLLEKSNAYDSSTC
-1173 VSSPRIYLNLYH
+1173 ETSQRIYLNLYH
-1185 LLGLDTEATLDVLR
+1185 LLEMDTEATLDVLR
-1199 YAFAESEMVDHET
+1199 YAFSENEMANHENR
-1212 LLLESGEVSLE
+1212 LLESGEVSLE
-1223 SKTDGS
+1223 SKTDGTM
-1229 IPEDR
+1229 PEVR
-1234 CNDMLI
+1234 CNDLLI
-1240 QNVIEALVHII
+1240 QNLIDALVHVF
-1251 DGGVSQLDESG
+1251 DAGSSQPDESG
-1262 DPDDSKSDKKW
+1262 DSDGSKSEKNW

-1284 FVAYYAARGRAS
+1284 FVAYYAARGRVS
-1296 IPKSVLAQIL
+1296 IPKSVLAHIL

-1313 ILPTYNMSPKMRENQ
+1313 ILPTYNVSPKMRENQ
-1328 FLNLLQAV
+1328 LLNLLKAV

-1347 QLCEKAH
+1347 QLCETAH

-1373 ESYMKEAEEPIHS
+1373 ESYMKEADEPIHS

-1395 QLNGNEFTAFQSAV
+1395 QLSGDELTAFQSA
-1409 IDRIPELLELS
+1409 IISRIPELLELS

-1433 DNITRIQEQLRSH
+1433 DNISRIQEQLHSH
-1446 PRSMFLYL
+1446 PRSLFLYL

-1467 FSRLRK
+1467 FCRLRK
-1473 HEAVDCLGENTRRNI
+1473 HEAVDSSGENIRRDI
-1488 PKEAE
+1488 PKEVDSF
-1493 LYLEGL
+1493 LEGL
-1499 NNFPKF
+1499 NDFPKF

-1538 TFDNY
+1538 TFDSY
-1543 RVEHCLRLCQKYGIA
+1543 RVEHCLRLCQEYGIV

-1582 GEKFVALENA
+1582 NENFVELENA
-1592 VTCLISE
+1592 VASLVSE
-1599 LKLGASEVATLE
+1599 LKLGASEGATLE
-1611 QSNSALELKEV
+1611 HFSSALELKEV
-1622 NDIQGVLQACIGLCQ
+1622 HDIQGVLQACIGLCQ

-1655 LDTFSE
+1655 LDTFCKPS
-1661 PLMDSYREPRT
+1661 MDSYQEQRN
-1672 VDEINKGTSSVK
+1672 VNEIKKAPVGVK
-1684 SLELCVD
+1684 SLELSVD
-1691 EAIDTIKWRIP
+1691 ETVDTIKWRIP
-1702 RSNVAGTQI
+1702 RSDTASTHI
-1711 LRKLM
+1711 LRKLI

-1731 RLPTIMSKLLS
+1731 RLPAIMSKLLS

-1755 ILGMLGTYG
+1755 ILGMLATYG

-1778 EDTFYTM
+1778 DDTFYTM

-1811 KTFSTLR
+1811 KTFSVLR

-1825 HATHLQCEVSESET
+1825 HATHIQCEPSENET
-1839 SSSSSSGCPVC
+1839 SSSSSSSIHVSSSGCPVC

-1876 SSTGTSQR
+1876 SNTGTSQR
-1884 PSPYSYE
+1884 ASPYSHE
-1891 NEMIDH
+1891 NEMTDH
-1897 SHSQQ
+1897 SHNQQ
-1902 ISRFEMLTKL
+1902 ISRFEILSNL

-1927 KLSPPAV
+1927 RLSPPAV

-1960 GLMSKKTKV
+1960 GLSKKLKA
-1969 KGSIFRPRLGQ
+1969 KGSIFRPRLGLGK
-1980 DEQKIRKFLTNLI
+1980 DKTSRW
-1993 SETG
+1993 

>member
-1 MNVGAG
+1 
-7 GGGGGGGA
+7 
-15 PVAAAAPAAGG
+15 
-26 GAAAAAPAKEEKKDE
+26 
-41 PAEESDGDLGF
+41 
-52 GLSSAVTSPSERT
+52 
-65 NRVLDSTETK
+65 
-75 RKFINMKNSHVEL
+75 
-88 DLDSFLVSDSDSEP
+88 
-102 DSDPSSVPHRTI
+102 
-114 DEILNASTSSSPS
+114 
-127 SSPPPSPPLGR
+127 
-138 DQLNRRNQND
+138 
-148 LSRRLS
+148 
-154 ESVRPQSELLRG
+154 
-166 FPSLTDPARRS
+166 
-177 SAPSTSLRQLP
+177 
-188 LPSLFAG
+188 
-195 VRSNV
+195 
-200 KPGAALAAAVA
+200 
-211 ASRLVPTPHAAIIKS
+211 
-226 RRASSAS
+226 
-233 SELLLGGAAG
+233 
-243 ESSSNQDED
+243 
-252 DHEVLS
+252 
-258 SNGDSA
+258 
-264 GIENPSFDRESRLED
+264 
-279 EDDGVVVASQ
+279 
-289 DNEAKVM
+289 
-296 EVQASDI
+296 
-303 DDYEKNSKPDLVTS
+303 
-317 SSGVDVE
+317 
-324 EEVSTEQEGMAATEA
+324 
-339 GDADAML
+339 
-346 VAPSAES
+346 
-353 LESQNL
+353 
-359 NENSDDVKV
+359 
-368 SNDEES
+368 
-374 SDGDVNKNDAK
+374 
-385 EEEGGDDAFIPD
+385 
-397 DGSSVSGIS
+397 
-406 ELVEERIEEMEKE
+406 
-419 RMSKREKL
+419 MSKRERL
-427 KSRSFRKQLVLA
+427 KSQSFRKQLVLA

-480 TSNIISRTISSQA
+480 ADNVISRTISSQA

-503 LAVHLNFIAVG
+503 LAVHLNYIAVG

-530 TADQME
+530 HADQME

-547 RSHSP
+547 RSQSP

-557 FNQQGGLLLA
+557 FNQIGSLLLA
-567 GYGDGHVTVWDVQ
+567 GYGDGHVTVWDMQ
-580 RASAAKVITEHTAP
+580 RASIAKVITEHTAP

-606 GSRIFKVIT
+606 GSRQFKVIT
-615 SDNKGVVF
+615 SDTKGVVF
-623 KHTFSWT
+623 KHSFSYAR
-630 LLLNMYTVK
+630 LLNMYTVE

-649 GMVLS
+649 GTVLS
-654 ASPLPDEYF
+654 ASPLPDENF
-663 GSSLASSKA
+663 GSSLVSSKG
-672 GNTATPSSSISSMVG
+672 GNSAVPSSSISSMMG
-687 GVVGVDSSW
+687 GVVGVGSTW
-696 KLFNEDSSAV
+696 KLFNEDSTSV
-706 EEGVVVF
+706 EEGVVIF
-713 VTYQT
+713 ATYQT
-718 VLVVK
+718 GLVVK
-723 LIPDLEVYAQLP
+723 LIPNLEVYAQLP

-747 TAWKCSMENSSK
+747 TAWRRSTENYSK
-759 EAKDRVSFLAIAW
+759 EAEDRVSFLVIAW

-784 KLKECAK
+784 DIKEYAK

-796 AAIGVVW
+796 PAIGVVW

-830 TSFSVDGSSG
+830 TNFSVAGSSG

-862 NSVGVRG
+862 NSMGVRG
-869 ASVYILGTARL
+869 ASVYILGTAHL

-949 SYITI
+949 SYISI
-954 AFSSQIEKNGV
+954 AFSNQIENNGV
-965 TNEPSSGT
+965 THEPSSGI

-1025 EPYILKDM
+1025 EPYILRDM

-1107 IVFRNSERQRST
+1107 IVLRNSEKQRAT

-1143 TLVPTRLPSLR
+1143 TLNPTRWPSLR
-1154 TELIQ
+1154 SELIQ
-1159 FLLEKSNSPESSRC
+1159 FLLEKSNAHDSSTC
-1173 VSSPRIYLNLYH
+1173 VTSRLNYLNLYH
-1185 LLGLDTEATLDVLR
+1185 LLEMDTEATLDVLR
-1199 YAFAESEMVDHET
+1199 YAFVENEMVKHESH
-1212 LLLESGEVSLE
+1212 LLEYGEVSVE

-1229 IPEDR
+1229 LPEVS
-1234 CNDMLI
+1234 NDILI
-1240 QNVIEALVHII
+1240 QNLVDALVHVP
-1251 DGGVSQLDESG
+1251 DWGVSNESG
-1262 DPDDSKSDKKW
+1262 DPIDSKSDKNW

-1284 FVAYYAARGRAS
+1284 FVAYYAARGRVS
-1296 IPKSVLAQIL
+1296 ISKSVLAQIL

-1313 ILPTYNMSPKMRENQ
+1313 ILPTYNVSSKMRENQ
-1328 FLNLLQAV
+1328 LLNLLKAV
-1336 PETDWDVAYVS
+1336 PETDWDADYVS

-1354 FYQVCGYIHTIGR
+1354 FYQVCGYIHIIDR

-1373 ESYMKEAEEPIHS
+1373 DSYVKEADEPIHL

-1395 QLNGNEFTAFQSAV
+1395 QLSGDEFTAFQSA
-1409 IDRIPELLELS
+1409 IISRIPELLDLS
-1420 REGTFFLIIDNLK
+1420 RQGAFFLIICNLK
-1433 DNITRIQEQLRSH
+1433 DTIKRIQEQLHSH
-1446 PRSMFLYL
+1446 PRSLFLYL
-1454 KTVIEVHLSGSLD
+1454 KTVIEVYLSGSLD

-1473 HEAVDCLGENTRRNI
+1473 HEAVDSSGENIRRDI
-1488 PKEAE
+1488 PKEAKI
-1493 LYLEGL
+1493 YLEGL
-1499 NNFPKF
+1499 NDFPKF

-1520 YLELLCKY
+1520 YVELLCKY
-1528 EPKSVLRFLE
+1528 EPKSVLKFLE
-1538 TFDNY
+1538 TFDSY
-1543 RVEHCLRLCQKYGIA
+1543 RVEHCLRLCQEYGIV

-1566 RVGDAASAL
+1566 RVGDAGSAL

-1582 GEKFVALENA
+1582 NEKYVELEIA
-1592 VTCLISE
+1592 VECLMSE
-1599 LKLGASEVATLE
+1599 MKLGASEGASLE
-1611 QSNSALELKEV
+1611 HFSSALELKEV
-1622 NDIQGVLQACIGLCQ
+1622 HDIQGVLQACIGLCQ

-1655 LDTFSE
+1655 LDTFCE
-1661 PLMDSYREPRT
+1661 PLMESYREPKNT
-1672 VDEINKGTSSVK
+1672 DGINKGSLGVK
-1684 SLELCVD
+1684 SLERHVNESD
-1691 EAIDTIKWRIP
+1691 VAIKWRIP
-1702 RSNVAGTQI
+1702 RSDTAATHI
-1711 LRKLM
+1711 LRKLI

-1731 RLPTIMSKLLS
+1731 RLPTIMTKLLS

-1778 EDTFYTM
+1778 DDTFYSM
-1785 SLLKKGASH
+1785 NLLKKGASH

-1803 CICNCPLT
+1803 CICSCPLT
-1811 KTFSTLR
+1811 KTFSALR

-1825 HATHLQCEVSESET
+1825 HATHLQCEPSENET
-1839 SSSSSSGCPVC
+1839 STSASSIHVSSSGCPVC
-1850 MTKKTTQSSSKGKS
+1850 MTKKTSKSSLKGKS
-1864 FYLDYGLISTVS
+1864 FYRDYGLISTVS
-1876 SSTGTSQR
+1876 SNAGSSQR
-1884 PSPYSYE
+1884 ASPYSHE
-1891 NEMIDH
+1891 NEMSDH
-1897 SHSQQ
+1897 SHNQQ
-1902 ISRFEMLTKL
+1902 LSRFEILTNL

-1927 KLSPPAV
+1927 RLAPPAV
-1934 YHEKVSRVSGF
+1934 YHEKVSRLSGF
-1945 TPGESSGKDSKPSQS
+1945 TPGESSGKDTKPVKTGQ
-1960 GLMSKKTKV
+1960 GKKPKT
-1969 KGSIFRPRLGQ
+1969 KGSIFGSTFG
-1980 DEQKIRKFLTNLI
+1980 KSFL
-1993 SETG
+1993 

>member
-1 MNVGAG
+1 MN
-7 GGGGGGGA
+7 
-15 PVAAAAPAAGG
+15 
-26 GAAAAAPAKEEKKDE
+26 K
-41 PAEESDGDLGF
+41 
-52 GLSSAVTSPSERT
+52 
-65 NRVLDSTETK
+65 
-75 RKFINMKNSHVEL
+75 SHMEL

-102 DSDPSSVPHRTI
+102 DSDPSSVPHRTV
-114 DEILNASTSSSPS
+114 DEILNASSSSSPS
-127 SSPPPSPPLGR
+127 SSPPSSSPPLLR
-138 DQLNRRNQND
+138 EQLNRRNPNAAA
-148 LSRRLS
+148 
-154 ESVRPQSELLRG
+154 RPQSEIHRG
-166 FPSLTDPARRS
+166 FTDPARRI
-177 SAPSTSLRQLP
+177 PVPTTSLRQLP

-233 SELLLGGAAG
+233 SELLLGAG
-243 ESSSNQDED
+243 EEGD
-252 DHEVLS
+252 DREVLS

-264 GIENPSFDRESRLED
+264 GIASGSVSVEG
-279 EDDGVVVASQ
+279 EDDGVTALASQ
-289 DNEAKVM
+289 KM

-303 DDYEKNSKPDLVTS
+303 VDYEKNSKPEFVTA

-324 EEVSTEQEGMAATEA
+324 EDVSAEQEEA
-339 GDADAML
+339 GDASVDDVKYETMF
-346 VAPSAES
+346 VES
-353 LESQNL
+353 HTL
-359 NENSDDVKV
+359 NDSDDVKV

-374 SDGDVNKNDAK
+374 SVGDVKNDDSDIIIPDSK
-385 EEEGGDDAFIPD
+385 EEEEGEDAFVLD
-397 DGSSVSGIS
+397 DGSSISGIS
-406 ELVEERIEEMEKE
+406 ELVEERIEELEKE

-480 TSNIISRTISSQA
+480 ANNIISRTISSQA

-520 VVVPSKYSSD
+520 IVVPSKYSSD

-547 RSHSP
+547 RSLSP

-580 RASAAKVITEHTAP
+580 RASVAKVITEHTAP

-606 GSRIFKVIT
+606 GSRIFKIIT
-615 SDNKGVVF
+615 SDTKGVVF

-654 ASPLPDEYF
+654 ASPLPDENF

-672 GNTATPSSSISSMVG
+672 GNTATSSSSISSMVG

-696 KLFNEDSSAV
+696 KLFNEDSAAV

-723 LIPDLEVYAQLP
+723 LIPNLEVYAQLP

-759 EAKDRVSFLAIAW
+759 EAENRVSFLAIAW

-784 KLKECAK
+784 NLKEYAK

-954 AFSSQIEKNGV
+954 AFSSQIEKNEV
-965 TNEPSSGT
+965 THEPSSGT

-1107 IVFRNSERQRST
+1107 IVFRNSEIQRAT

-1159 FLLEKSNSPESSRC
+1159 FLLEKSNAHD
-1173 VSSPRIYLNLYH
+1173 SSPRIYLNLYH
-1185 LLGLDTEATLDVLR
+1185 LLEMDTEATLDVLR
-1199 YAFAESEMVDHET
+1199 YAFAESQMVDHET

-1234 CNDMLI
+1234 RNDMLI
-1240 QNVIEALVHII
+1240 QNVIDALVHII
-1251 DGGVSQLDESG
+1251 DGGLSQLDESG

-1284 FVAYYAARGRAS
+1284 FVAYYAARGRVN

-1306 DYLTSDH
+1306 GYLTSDH
-1313 ILPTYNMSPKMRENQ
+1313 ILSTYNMSPKVRENQ

-1367 RYVAAL
+1367 HYVAAL

-1395 QLNGNEFTAFQSAV
+1395 QLSGDEFTAFQSAV

-1433 DNITRIQEQLRSH
+1433 DNITRIQEQLHSH
-1446 PRSMFLYL
+1446 PRSLFLYL

-1473 HEAVDCLGENTRRNI
+1473 HEAVDSLGENTRRNI

-1499 NNFPKF
+1499 NGFPKF

-1592 VTCLISE
+1592 VACLISE

-1611 QSNSALELKEV
+1611 HSTSALELKEV
-1622 NDIQGVLQACIGLCQ
+1622 NDVQGVLQACIGLCQ

-1661 PLMDSYREPRT
+1661 PLMESYREPRNT
-1672 VDEINKGTSSVK
+1672 DEINKGPASVK

-1691 EAIDTIKWRIP
+1691 EAVDTIKWRIP
-1702 RSNVAGTQI
+1702 RSNAAGTQI

-1818 VRVFNCG
+1818 VRVFICG

-1839 SSSSSSGCPVC
+1839 SSSSSGCPVC

-1864 FYLDYGLISTVS
+1864 LYLDYGLISTVS

-1884 PSPYSYE
+1884 TSPYSYE

-1927 KLSPPAV
+1927 RLSPPAV

-1960 GLMSKKTKV
+1960 GLMSKKMKT
-1969 KGSIFRPRLGQ
+1969 KGSIFRPRLAFGK
-1980 DEQKIRKFLTNLI
+1980 DKTSIR
-1993 SETG
+1993 

>member
-1 MNVGAG
+1 M
-7 GGGGGGGA
+7 
-15 PVAAAAPAAGG
+15 
-26 GAAAAAPAKEEKKDE
+26 KK
-41 PAEESDGDLGF
+41 
-52 GLSSAVTSPSERT
+52 SSQ
-65 NRVLDSTETK
+65 
-75 RKFINMKNSHVEL
+75 MEL
-88 DLDSFLVSDSDSEP
+88 DLDSFLVSDSDSE
-102 DSDPSSVPHRTI
+102 SDSSVPHRTV
-114 DEILNASTSSSPS
+114 DEILNASSSSSPS
-127 SSPPPSPPLGR
+127 SSPPRPL
-138 DQLNRRNQND
+138 LTRRNQND
-148 LSRRLS
+148 PNRRLS
-154 ESVRPQSELLRG
+154 EALSNVSLRPESEIIRG
-166 FPSLTDPARRS
+166 FPTRRN
-177 SAPSTSLRQLP
+177 STSVRQLP

-211 ASRLVPTPHAAIIKS
+211 ASRLVPTPHADIIKS
-226 RRASSAS
+226 RRASSVS
-233 SELLLGGAAG
+233 SELLHQVLGT
-243 ESSSNQDED
+243 EED
-252 DHEVLS
+252 QEVSS
-258 SNGDSA
+258 SNGDSVGVAA
-264 GIENPSFDRESRLED
+264 GSVSVSVDEFRSFGEESRF
-279 EDDGVVVASQ
+279 EDDDNGVVVVASQ
-289 DNEAKVM
+289 ENEVR
-296 EVQASDI
+296 EVQGSDTTETLA
-303 DDYEKNSKPDLVTS
+303 DVCEYEVNSKPDLVS
-317 SSGVDVE
+317 A
-324 EEVSTEQEGMAATEA
+324 EQETPSTGET
-339 GDADAML
+339 GNADDTIFVSSL
-346 VAPSAES
+346 VDSDGKSFPFS
-353 LESQNL
+353 L
-359 NENSDDVKV
+359 SDDDDKV
-368 SNDEES
+368 GNDEELGV
-374 SDGDVNKNDAK
+374 GDVKSGDLDVIIPDSK
-385 EEEGGDDAFIPD
+385 VEEEEGGDGFIRD
-397 DGSSVSGIS
+397 DGSSMSGIS
-406 ELVEERIEEMEKE
+406 ELVEERMEELEKE

-427 KSRSFRKQLVLA
+427 KSRSFRKQIVLA
-439 EEFEKKQAYTGLH
+439 EEYEKKQAYTGLH
-452 WEEGAA
+452 LEEGAA
-458 AQPMRLEGVKIGS
+458 AQPMRLEGVKVGS

-480 TSNIISRTISSQA
+480 ANNIISRTISSQA

-520 VVVPSKYSSD
+520 VVIPSKYSSD

-557 FNQQGGLLLA
+557 FNQLGSLLLA

-580 RASAAKVITEHTAP
+580 RASVAKVITEHTAP

-606 GSRIFKVIT
+606 GSRQFKVIT
-615 SDNKGVVF
+615 SDTKGVVF

-630 LLLNMYTVK
+630 MLLNMYSVN

-649 GMVLS
+649 GTVLS
-654 ASPLPDEYF
+654 ASPLPDEIY
-663 GSSLASSKA
+663 GRSLVSSK
-672 GNTATPSSSISSMVG
+672 GGKTAVPSSSLTSMMG

-696 KLFNEDSSAV
+696 KLFNEDSSSV
-706 EEGVVVF
+706 EEGVVIF
-713 VTYQT
+713 ATYQT
-718 VLVVK
+718 GLVVK
-723 LIPDLEVYAQLP
+723 LIPNLEVYAQLP

-747 TAWKCSMENSSK
+747 TAWKRSMESSSK
-759 EAKDRVSFLAIAW
+759 EAEDRVSFLAIAW
-772 DRRVQVAKLVKS
+772 DRRVQVAKLAKS
-784 KLKECAK
+784 DLKEYAK

-830 TSFSVDGSSG
+830 TNFSVDGSSG

-869 ASVYILGTARL
+869 ASVYILGTAHL

-949 SYITI
+949 SYISI
-954 AFSSQIEKNGV
+954 AFSNQNEKNGV
-965 TNEPSSGT
+965 PHEPSSGT

-1047 HYSRKG
+1047 HYSKKG

-1107 IVFRNSERQRST
+1107 IVLRNSERKRAT
-1119 AIGYRMLVYL
+1119 TIGYRMLVYL

-1143 TLVPTRLPSLR
+1143 TLNPTRLPSLR

-1159 FLLEKSNSPESSRC
+1159 FLLEKSNTHASSTSATSRG
-1173 VSSPRIYLNLYH
+1173 IYLKLYH
-1185 LLGLDTEATLDVLR
+1185 LLEMDTEATLDVLR
-1199 YAFAESEMVDHET
+1199 YAFAENESVNHENH
-1212 LLLESGEVSLE
+1212 LLESGEVSVE

-1229 IPEDR
+1229 MPEVRSD
-1234 CNDMLI
+1234 DMLI
-1240 QNVIEALVHII
+1240 QNLLDALVHVL
-1251 DGGVSQLDESG
+1251 DGGISQPDESG
-1262 DPDDSKSDKKW
+1262 DPDDSESDKKW
-1273 PSKEDTSHLFE
+1273 PSKDDTSHLFE
-1284 FVAYYAARGRAS
+1284 FVAYYAARGRVS
-1296 IPKSVLAQIL
+1296 IPKSVLAHIL

-1313 ILPTYNMSPKMRENQ
+1313 ILPTYNRSPKMRENQ
-1328 FLNLLQAV
+1328 LLNLLKAV

-1354 FYQVCGYIHTIGR
+1354 FYQVCGYIHTIGQQ
-1367 RYVAAL
+1367 YVAAL
-1373 ESYMKEAEEPIHS
+1373 DSYMKEADEPIHS

-1395 QLNGNEFTAFQSAV
+1395 QLRGDEFTAFQSAV
-1409 IDRIPELLELS
+1409 ISRIPELLELS

-1433 DNITRIQEQLRSH
+1433 DNITRIQEQLHSH
-1446 PRSMFLYL
+1446 PRSLFLYL
-1454 KTVIEVHLSGSLD
+1454 KTVIEVHLSGTLD

-1473 HEAVDCLGENTRRNI
+1473 HEAVDLGEKITSGM

-1493 LYLEGL
+1493 IYLEGL
-1499 NNFPKF
+1499 NGFPKF

-1538 TFDNY
+1538 TFDSY
-1543 RVEHCLRLCQKYGIA
+1543 RVEHCLRLCQEYEII

-1582 GEKFVALENA
+1582 NEKFVELENA
-1592 VTCLISE
+1592 VVCLMPG
-1599 LKLGASEVATLE
+1599 LKLGASEGATLE
-1611 QSNSALELKEV
+1611 QFSSALELKEV
-1622 NDIQGVLQACIGLCQ
+1622 HDIQGVLQACIGLCQ

-1655 LDTFSE
+1655 LDTFCE
-1661 PLMDSYREPRT
+1661 PMMDSYREPRN
-1672 VDEINKGTSSVK
+1672 VDGTNKRPVGAK
-1684 SLELCVD
+1684 SLELRVNEPD
-1691 EAIDTIKWRIP
+1691 IAIKWRIP
-1702 RSNVAGTQI
+1702 RSDTASTHI
-1711 LRKLM
+1711 LKKLI

-1742 DNGTQEFG
+1742 DNGAQEFG

-1755 ILGMLGTYG
+1755 IMGMLGTYG

-1778 EDTFYTM
+1778 DDTFYTM
-1785 SLLKKGASH
+1785 NLLKKGASH

-1818 VRVFNCG
+1818 VRVFICG
-1825 HATHLQCEVSESET
+1825 HSTHIQCESSENET
-1839 SSSSSSGCPVC
+1839 LSSSSPIHVSSSGCPVC
-1850 MTKKTTQSSSKGKS
+1850 MPKKTTQSSSKGKS
-1864 FYLDYGLISTVS
+1864 FYIDYGLISTVS
-1876 SSTGTSQR
+1876 SNTGTSHR
-1884 PSPYSYE
+1884 ASPYSHE
-1891 NEMIDH
+1891 NEMTDH

-1902 ISRFEMLTKL
+1902 ISRFEILTNL

-1927 KLSPPAV
+1927 RLAPPTV

-1945 TPGESSGKDSKPSQS
+1945 TPGESSGKDSKPLKPSQS
-1960 GLMSKKTKV
+1960 KKIKA
-1969 KGSIFRPRLGQ
+1969 KGSIFRSRFALGK
-1980 DEQKIRKFLTNLI
+1980 DKTSRR
-1993 SETG
+1993 

>member
-1 MNVGAG
+1 M
-7 GGGGGGGA
+7 
-15 PVAAAAPAAGG
+15 
-26 GAAAAAPAKEEKKDE
+26 KK
-41 PAEESDGDLGF
+41 
-52 GLSSAVTSPSERT
+52 
-65 NRVLDSTETK
+65 
-75 RKFINMKNSHVEL
+75 SHMEL
-88 DLDSFLVSDSDSEP
+88 DLDSFLVSDSDSESDL
-102 DSDPSSVPHRTI
+102 DSSSVPHRTV
-114 DEILNASTSSSPS
+114 DEILNASSSSSPS
-127 SSPPPSPPLGR
+127 SSPPSSPPLIR
-138 DQLNRRNQND
+138 DQVNRRNQND
-148 LSRRLS
+148 PTRRLS
-154 ESVRPQSELLRG
+154 EALSNVSVRPESVDSEVYRG
-166 FPSLTDPARRS
+166 FPRVSDPTRRNS
-177 SAPSTSLRQLP
+177 PSTSSLRQLP

-233 SELLLGGAAG
+233 SELMQQVLGAG
-243 ESSSNQDED
+243 ESVSNQDAD
-252 DHEVLS
+252 DQEVFSTNGVSVGVAVGSVSVDEFRS
-258 SNGDSA
+258 SG
-264 GIENPSFDRESRLED
+264 GESRLED
-279 EDDGVVVASQ
+279 EDNGAELASQ
-289 DNEAKVM
+289 ESEANVI
-296 EVQASDI
+296 EVQPSDSNVTVA
-303 DDYEKNSKPDLVTS
+303 DARDYEENSKPDLVTASYGVDAEGDVPAEQETMTTMEAENAAVEGVTDDTVVVSLLESSGSQHLNDSDGNS
-317 SSGVDVE
+317 SSY
-324 EEVSTEQEGMAATEA
+324 SQS
-339 GDADAML
+339 GDAKA
-346 VAPSAES
+346 
-353 LESQNL
+353 
-359 NENSDDVKV
+359 

-374 SDGDVNKNDAK
+374 SVGDVKNDDLDRITPDSK
-385 EEEGGDDAFIPD
+385 EEGVDAFIRD
-397 DGSSVSGIS
+397 DGSSMSGIS
-406 ELVEERIEEMEKE
+406 ELVEERIEELEKE

-427 KSRSFRKQLVLA
+427 KSRSFRKQLDLA

-480 TSNIISRTISSQA
+480 ANNLISGTISSQA

-536 SKMIWLGLQGE
+536 SKLIWLGLQGD
-547 RSHSP
+547 RSLSP

-580 RASAAKVITEHTAP
+580 RASVAKVITEHTAP
-594 VVYAFFLGRDSQ
+594 VVYAFFIGRDSQ
-606 GSRIFKVIT
+606 GSRQFKVIT
-615 SDNKGVVF
+615 SDTKGVVF

-630 LLLNMYTVK
+630 LLLNMYSVK

-654 ASPLPDEYF
+654 ASPLPDDIF
-663 GSSLASSKA
+663 GSSLASSKV
-672 GNTATPSSSISSMVG
+672 GNTAVPSSSISSMMG

-706 EEGVVVF
+706 EEGVVIF

-718 VLVVK
+718 GLVVK
-723 LIPDLEVYAQLP
+723 LIPNLEVYAQLP

-759 EAKDRVSFLAIAW
+759 EAEDRVSFLAIAW

-784 KLKECAK
+784 DLKEYAK

-796 AAIGVVW
+796 VAIGVVW

-830 TSFSVDGSSG
+830 TNFSVDGSSG

-869 ASVYILGTARL
+869 ASVYILGTAHL

-949 SYITI
+949 SYISI
-954 AFSSQIEKNGV
+954 AFSNQIEKNGV
-965 TNEPSSGT
+965 THEPSSGT
-973 NNVNLE
+973 KNANLE

-1107 IVFRNSERQRST
+1107 IVLRNSERQRAT
-1119 AIGYRMLVYL
+1119 TIGYRMLVYL

-1143 TLVPTRLPSLR
+1143 TLIPTRLPSLR

-1159 FLLEKSNSPESSRC
+1159 FLLEKSNVHDSSTC
-1173 VSSPRIYLNLYH
+1173 VKSQRIYLNLYH
-1185 LLGLDTEATLDVLR
+1185 LLEMDTEATLDVLR
-1199 YAFAESEMVDHET
+1199 YAFAENEMVNHENH
-1212 LLLESGEVSLE
+1212 LLESGEVSLE
-1223 SKTDGS
+1223 SKTDS
-1229 IPEDR
+1229 SMPEDG

-1240 QNVIEALVHII
+1240 QNLIDALVLVL
-1251 DGGVSQLDESG
+1251 DAGLNQPDESG
-1262 DPDDSKSDKKW
+1262 DPDGSKSDKNW
-1273 PSKEDTSHLFE
+1273 PSKEDRSHLFE
-1284 FVAYYAARGRAS
+1284 FVAYYAARGRVS
-1296 IPKSVLAQIL
+1296 IPKSILAHIL
-1306 DYLTSDH
+1306 EYLTSDH
-1313 ILPTYNMSPKMRENQ
+1313 ILRTYNISPKMRENQ
-1328 FLNLLQAV
+1328 LLNLLKAV
-1336 PETDWDVAYVS
+1336 PETNWDAAYVS
-1347 QLCEKAH
+1347 QLCETAH
-1354 FYQVCGYIHTIGR
+1354 FYKVCGYIHTIGR

-1373 ESYMKEAEEPIHS
+1373 ESYMKEADEPLHS

-1395 QLNGNEFTAFQSAV
+1395 QLRGDEFTAFHSA
-1409 IDRIPELLELS
+1409 IISRIPQLLELS
-1420 REGTFFLIIDNLK
+1420 REGAFFLIIDNLK
-1433 DNITRIQEQLRSH
+1433 DNITRILEQLHSH
-1446 PRSMFLYL
+1446 PRSLFLYL
-1454 KTVIEVHLSGSLD
+1454 KTVIEVHLSGSLE
-1467 FSRLRK
+1467 FSHLRK
-1473 HEAVDCLGENTRRNI
+1473 HEAVDSSGENIRRDM
-1488 PKEAE
+1488 PKEVE
-1493 LYLEGL
+1493 IYLEGL
-1499 NNFPKF
+1499 NGFPKF

-1520 YLELLCKY
+1520 YVELLCKY

-1538 TFDNY
+1538 TFDSY
-1543 RVEHCLRLCQKYGIA
+1543 RVEHCLRLCQEYGII

-1582 GEKFVALENA
+1582 NEKFAELENA
-1592 VTCLISE
+1592 VECLVSE
-1599 LKLGASEVATLE
+1599 LMLGASEEASLE
-1611 QSNSALELKEV
+1611 LFSSALELKEV
-1622 NDIQGVLQACIGLCQ
+1622 HDIQGVLQACIGLCQ

-1655 LDTFSE
+1655 LDTFCE
-1661 PLMDSYREPRT
+1661 PSMDSYQEPRN
-1672 VDEINKGTSSVK
+1672 VNEIYKGLADVK
-1684 SLELCVD
+1684 SLELPVD
-1691 EAIDTIKWRIP
+1691 EAADTVKWRIP
-1702 RSNVAGTQI
+1702 RSDAAGTHI
-1711 LRKLM
+1711 LRKLI

-1794 GYAPRSLLC
+1794 GYAPISLLC

-1825 HATHLQCEVSESET
+1825 HATHIQCEPSENEM
-1839 SSSSSSGCPVC
+1839 SSSSSSSSSSSIHVASSGCPVC
-1850 MTKKTTQSSSKGKS
+1850 MTKKTTQRSSKGKS

-1884 PSPYSYE
+1884 TSLYSHE

-1902 ISRFEMLTKL
+1902 IPRFEILTNL

-1927 KLSPPAV
+1927 RLSPPAV

-1945 TPGESSGKDSKPSQS
+1945 TPGESSGKDTKPVKPSQS
-1960 GLMSKKTKV
+1960 GLSMKMKA
-1969 KGSIFRPRLGQ
+1969 KGSIFRPRLAFGK
-1980 DEQKIRKFLTNLI
+1980 EKTSRR
-1993 SETG
+1993 

>member
-1 MNVGAG
+1 M
-7 GGGGGGGA
+7 
-15 PVAAAAPAAGG
+15 
-26 GAAAAAPAKEEKKDE
+26 
-41 PAEESDGDLGF
+41 
-52 GLSSAVTSPSERT
+52 
-65 NRVLDSTETK
+65 
-75 RKFINMKNSHVEL
+75 EL
-88 DLDSFLVSDSDSEP
+88 DLDSFLVSDSDS
-102 DSDPSSVPHRTI
+102 DSDFFSSSVPRRTI
-114 DEILNASTSSSPS
+114 DEILNASSSSSPS
-127 SSPPPSPPLGR
+127 SSPPPPSSPSQSLAKE
-138 DQLNRRNQND
+138 QFNRRNQTD
-148 LSRRLS
+148 PTRRLS
-154 ESVRPQSELLRG
+154 EALTNLSVRPKPFESELLR
-166 FPSLTDPARRS
+166 RN
-177 SAPSTSLRQLP
+177 SASTSSLRQLP

-200 KPGAALAAAVA
+200 KPGAALAAALA

-226 RRASSAS
+226 RRASSVS
-233 SELLLGGAAG
+233 SEVLQGVLGGEDGDEALSDRVVAGSVSLDDFRSLGG
-243 ESSSNQDED
+243 ESRVEED
-252 DHEVLS
+252 D
-258 SNGDSA
+258 
-264 GIENPSFDRESRLED
+264 
-279 EDDGVVVASQ
+279 DD
-289 DNEAKVM
+289 DNESKIS
-296 EVQASDI
+296 EVQSSDVT
-303 DDYEKNSKPDLVTS
+303 DSLVDAHDEANSKLDLVTAEFE
-317 SSGVDVE
+317 GDVSAE
-324 EEVSTEQEGMAATEA
+324 QEEVMPTMEA
-339 GDADAML
+339 GDVGVEDDTMF
-346 VAPSAES
+346 VA
-353 LESQNL
+353 
-359 NENSDDVKV
+359 
-368 SNDEES
+368 ES
-374 SDGDVNKNDAK
+374 SDSQHLIGKVSSGEDSIVGDVMKNDDSDGIIADAK
-385 EEEGGDDAFIPD
+385 EEGDDAFIRD
-397 DGSSVSGIS
+397 DESSISGIS
-406 ELVEERIEEMEKE
+406 ELVEERIEELEKE
-419 RMSKREKL
+419 RMIKREKL
-427 KSRSFRKQLVLA
+427 KSRSFRTQLVLA

-452 WEEGAA
+452 LEEGAA

-480 TSNIISRTISSQA
+480 ANNIISRTISSQA

-530 TADQME
+530 TTDQME
-536 SKMIWLGLQGE
+536 SKIIWLGLQGE
-547 RSHSP
+547 RSQSP

-580 RASAAKVITEHTAP
+580 RASVTKVITEHTAP

-606 GSRIFKVIT
+606 GSRQFKVIT
-615 SDNKGVVF
+615 SDTKGVVF

-630 LLLNMYTVK
+630 LLLNMYSVK

-644 DGQKN
+644 DGQNN
-649 GMVLS
+649 GTVLS
-654 ASPLPDEYF
+654 ASPLPDEIF
-663 GSSLASSKA
+663 ESFVASSKA
-672 GNTATPSSSISSMVG
+672 GNTAVPSSSISSMMG
-687 GVVGVDSSW
+687 GVVGVESSW
-696 KLFNEDSSAV
+696 KLFNEDSSAL
-706 EEGVVVF
+706 EDGVVIF
-713 VTYQT
+713 ATYQT
-718 VLVVK
+718 GLVVK
-723 LIPDLEVYAQLP
+723 LIPNLEVYAQLP

-747 TAWKCSMENSSK
+747 TAWKRSLENSSK
-759 EAKDRVSFLAIAW
+759 EAEDRVSFLAIAW
-772 DRRVQVAKLVKS
+772 DRRVQVAMLVKS
-784 KLKECAK
+784 ELKEYAK
-791 WSLDS
+791 WELES

-830 TSFSVDGSSG
+830 TNFSVDGSSG
-840 NDLISYH
+840 NGMVSYH
-847 TYFTNVFGNP
+847 TYFTNIFGNP
-857 EKAYH
+857 EKAYQ

-869 ASVYILGTARL
+869 ASVYILGRGHL

-949 SYITI
+949 SYISI
-954 AFSSQIEKNGV
+954 AFSNQTEKIGV
-965 TNEPSSGT
+965 TNEASSGIK
-973 NNVNLE
+973 NSNLE

-995 VHINRMDLL
+995 VHINRMELL
-1004 FDEIFSRFVAVQQRD
+1004 FDEIFSRFVAVAQRD

-1107 IVFRNSERQRST
+1107 IVLRNSERQKAT

-1143 TLVPTRLPSLR
+1143 TLIPTRLPSLK

-1159 FLLEKSNSPESSRC
+1159 FLLEKSNARDSSIC
-1173 VSSPRIYLNLYH
+1173 ITSLRIYLNLYH
-1185 LLGLDTEATLDVLR
+1185 LLEMDTEATLEVLR
-1199 YAFAESEMVDHET
+1199 YAFAENEMANHENH
-1212 LLLESGEVSLE
+1212 LMESGELILE
-1223 SKTDGS
+1223 SRTDS
-1229 IPEDR
+1229 SVPEVR
-1234 CNDMLI
+1234 CNNMLI
-1240 QNVIEALVHII
+1240 QNLIDALVPVL
-1251 DGGVSQLDESG
+1251 DAELSQADESD
-1262 DPDDSKSDKKW
+1262 DPDISKSDKKW
-1273 PSKEDTSHLFE
+1273 PSKEEMSHLYE
-1284 FVAYYAARGRAS
+1284 FVAYYAAHGRVS
-1296 IPKSVLAQIL
+1296 IPKTVLARVL

-1313 ILPTYNMSPKMRENQ
+1313 ILPTYNMSLKMRENQ
-1328 FLNLLQAV
+1328 LLNLLKAV
-1336 PETDWDVAYVS
+1336 PETDWDVAYVTR
-1347 QLCEKAH
+1347 LCETAQ

-1367 RYVAAL
+1367 QYIAAL
-1373 ESYMKEAEEPIHS
+1373 ESYMKEADEPIHS
-1386 FCYVNKMLS
+1386 FCFVNKMLS
-1395 QLNGNEFTAFQSAV
+1395 QLSGDEFTAFQSAIV
-1409 IDRIPELLELS
+1409 YRIPQLLELS

-1433 DNITRIQEQLRSH
+1433 DNITRIQEQLHSH
-1446 PRSMFLYL
+1446 PRSLFLYL

-1473 HEAVDCLGENTRRNI
+1473 HEAVDSSGENIRRDI

-1493 LYLEGL
+1493 IYLEGL
-1499 NNFPKF
+1499 DGFPKF

-1538 TFDNY
+1538 TFDSY
-1543 RVEHCLRLCQKYGIA
+1543 RVEHCLRLCQEYGII

-1582 GEKFVALENA
+1582 NKKIVELEDA
-1592 VTCLISE
+1592 VECLVSE
-1599 LKLGASEVATLE
+1599 PKLGVTEGATLE
-1611 QSNSALELKEV
+1611 QFSSALELKEV
-1622 NDIQGVLQACIGLCQ
+1622 HDIRGVLQACIGLCQ

-1655 LDTFSE
+1655 LDTFCE
-1661 PLMDSYREPRT
+1661 PSTDSYEEPRNI
-1672 VDEINKGTSSVK
+1672 DEINKGPAGVN
-1684 SLELCVD
+1684 SLELHVD
-1691 EAIDTIKWRIP
+1691 EAADTVKWRIP
-1702 RSNVAGTQI
+1702 RSDTVGTHI
-1711 LRKLM
+1711 LRKLI

-1769 LDTAKSLIE
+1769 LDTAKTLIE
-1778 EDTFYTM
+1778 DDTFYTM
-1785 SLLKKGASH
+1785 CLLKKGASH
-1794 GYAPRSLLC
+1794 GYAPTSLMC
-1803 CICNCPLT
+1803 CICNCPLV

-1825 HATHLQCEVSESET
+1825 HATHIQCESSENET
-1839 SSSSSSGCPVC
+1839 SLSSSSSSSSGCPVC
-1850 MTKKTTQSSSKGKS
+1850 ITKKTTQSSSKGKS
-1864 FYLDYGLISTVS
+1864 FYIDYGLISTVVS
-1876 SSTGTSQR
+1876 TTTGTSQW
-1884 PSPYSYE
+1884 PYSHE
-1891 NEMIDH
+1891 NERTDH

-1902 ISRFEMLTKL
+1902 ISRFEILNKL
-1912 QKDQRLVQIESLPRL
+1912 EKNQRLVQIESLPRL
-1927 KLSPPAV
+1927 RLSPPV
-1934 YHEKVSRVSGF
+1934 LYHEKVSRVSGF
-1945 TPGESSGKDSKPSQS
+1945 TPGESSSSSKNTKPPVKPSQN
-1960 GLMSKKTKV
+1960 GLSKKMKA
-1969 KGSIFRPRLGQ
+1969 KGSMFRTRLALGK
-1980 DEQKIRKFLTNLI
+1980 DKMSRR
-1993 SETG
+1993 

>member
-1 MNVGAG
+1 MFM
-7 GGGGGGGA
+7 
-15 PVAAAAPAAGG
+15 
-26 GAAAAAPAKEEKKDE
+26 KK
-41 PAEESDGDLGF
+41 S
-52 GLSSAVTSPSERT
+52 
-65 NRVLDSTETK
+65 
-75 RKFINMKNSHVEL
+75 NMEL
-88 DLDSFLVSDSDSEP
+88 DLDSFLVSDSDSDL
-102 DSDPSSVPHRTI
+102 DSSSVPHRTV
-114 DEILNASTSSSPS
+114 DEILNASSSSSPS
-127 SSPPPSPPLGR
+127 PSPPSSPPSIIRPK
-138 DQLNRRNQND
+138 QND
-148 LSRRLS
+148 PTRRRRRLS
-154 ESVRPQSELLRG
+154 EALTNVPVVRPESNLN
-166 FPSLTDPARRS
+166 PPTRRS
-177 SAPSTSLRQLP
+177 TSSSSLRQVP

-226 RRASSAS
+226 RRANSAS
-233 SELLLGGAAG
+233 SELLQQ
-243 ESSSNQDED
+243 E
-252 DHEVLS
+252 EVSS
-258 SNGDSA
+258 SNGDSVVA
-264 GIENPSFDRESRLED
+264 GSAASVDS
-279 EDDGVVVASQ
+279 GVAVVASQ
-289 DNEAKVM
+289 ENEAKVM
-296 EVQASDI
+296 EVQASDVTESLV
-303 DDYEKNSKPDLVTS
+303 DARDSEAYSKPDLVTAAES
-317 SSGVDVE
+317 EIAAVDD
-324 EEVSTEQEGMAATEA
+324 T
-339 GDADAML
+339 ML
-346 VAPSAES
+346 VASLVVES
-353 LESQNL
+353 LESQRFND
-359 NENSDDVKV
+359 SDGKCYDTKV
-368 SNDEES
+368 SNVEDS
-374 SDGDVNKNDAK
+374 SVGDVESDQSDIIIIPDSKA
-385 EEEGGDDAFIPD
+385 EGIDAFIPD
-397 DGSSVSGIS
+397 DGSSISGIS
-406 ELVEERIEEMEKE
+406 ELVEERIVELEKE
-419 RMSKREKL
+419 RMSKGEKS
-427 KSRSFRKQLVLA
+427 KSPSFRKQLVLA

-458 AQPMRLEGVKIGS
+458 AQPMRLEGVKVGS

-480 TSNIISRTISSQA
+480 ADNTISRTISSQA

-503 LAVHLNFIAVG
+503 LAVHFSFVAVG

-520 VVVPSKYSSD
+520 LVIPSKYSSD

-547 RSHSP
+547 RSQSP

-557 FNQQGGLLLA
+557 FNQIGSLLLA

-580 RASAAKVITEHTAP
+580 RASVAKLITEHTAP

-606 GSRIFKVIT
+606 GSRQFKVIT
-615 SDNKGVVF
+615 SDTKGVVF
-623 KHTFSWT
+623 KHTFSWA

-639 TQCLL
+639 SQCLL

-649 GMVLS
+649 GTVLS
-654 ASPLPDEYF
+654 ASALPDENF
-663 GSSLASSKA
+663 GSSLASSKG
-672 GNTATPSSSISSMVG
+672 GNSAVPSSSISSMMG
-687 GVVGVDSSW
+687 GVVGVDSTW
-696 KLFNEDSSAV
+696 KLFNEDSTSV
-706 EEGVVVF
+706 EEGVVIF

-718 VLVVK
+718 GLVVK
-723 LIPDLEVYAQLP
+723 LIPNLEVYAQLP

-747 TAWKCSMENSSK
+747 TAWKCSTGNSSK
-759 EAKDRVSFLAIAW
+759 EAEDRVSFLVIAW

-784 KLKECAK
+784 DLKEYAK

-796 AAIGVVW
+796 PAIGVVW

-810 IPTVTGHLYLF
+810 IPTVSGHLYLF

-830 TSFSVDGSSG
+830 TNFSVAGSSG

-857 EKAYH
+857 EKAYQ

-869 ASVYILGTARL
+869 ASVYILGTAHL
-880 VISRL
+880 IISRL

-949 SYITI
+949 SYISI
-954 AFSSQIEKNGV
+954 AFSNQIEKNGV
-965 TNEPSSGT
+965 THEQSSGT

-1025 EPYILKDM
+1025 EPYILRDM

-1107 IVFRNSERQRST
+1107 IVLRNSEKQRAT

-1143 TLVPTRLPSLR
+1143 TLNPTRLPSLR

-1159 FLLEKSNSPESSRC
+1159 FLLEKSNTQNSSTC
-1173 VSSPRIYLNLYH
+1173 VTSRWIYLNLYH
-1185 LLGLDTEATLDVLR
+1185 LLEMDTEATLDVLR
-1199 YAFAESEMVDHET
+1199 YAFVEKEMVNHEGH
-1212 LLLESGEVSLE
+1212 LLESGEVSLE
-1223 SKTDGS
+1223 SKTDDS
-1229 IPEDR
+1229 LPEV
-1234 CNDMLI
+1234 NNNILI
-1240 QNVIEALVHII
+1240 QNLIDALVHVF
-1251 DGGVSQLDESG
+1251 DGDLSQADESG
-1262 DPDDSKSDKKW
+1262 DPNDSESDKIW
-1273 PSKEDTSHLFE
+1273 PSKEDSSLLYE
-1284 FVAYYAARGRAS
+1284 FVAFYAARGKVS

-1313 ILPTYNMSPKMRENQ
+1313 IHPTYNVSSKLRETQ
-1328 FLNLLQAV
+1328 LLNLLKAV

-1347 QLCEKAH
+1347 HLCEKSH
-1354 FYQVCGYIHTIGR
+1354 FYQVCGYIHIIGR

-1373 ESYMKEAEEPIHS
+1373 DSYMKEADEPIHS
-1386 FCYVNKMLS
+1386 FCYVNNMLS
-1395 QLNGNEFTAFQSAV
+1395 RLSGDEFTTFQSA
-1409 IDRIPELLELS
+1409 IICRIPELIELN
-1420 REGTFFLIIDNLK
+1420 RQGTFFLIIDNLK
-1433 DNITRIQEQLRSH
+1433 DNITRIQEQLHSH
-1446 PRSMFLYL
+1446 PRSLFLYL

-1467 FSRLRK
+1467 FSRLK
-1473 HEAVDCLGENTRRNI
+1473 KYEAADNSGENIRRDI

-1493 LYLEGL
+1493 IYLEEL
-1499 NNFPKF
+1499 NGFPKF

-1538 TFDNY
+1538 TFDSY
-1543 RVEHCLRLCQKYGIA
+1543 RVEHCLRLCQEYGIV

-1582 GEKFVALENA
+1582 NEKYVELENA
-1592 VTCLISE
+1592 VDYLITQM
-1599 LKLGASEVATLE
+1599 KLSACEGASLE
-1611 QSNSALELKEV
+1611 LFSSALELKEV
-1622 NDIQGVLQACIGLCQ
+1622 HGIQGVLQACVGLCQ

-1655 LDTFSE
+1655 LDT
-1661 PLMDSYREPRT
+1661 EPRNT
-1672 VDEINKGTSSVK
+1672 DEINKGPLDVK
-1684 SLELCVD
+1684 PLELNVNESD
-1691 EAIDTIKWRIP
+1691 VAIKWRIP
-1702 RSNVAGTQI
+1702 GSDTAGTHI
-1711 LRKLM
+1711 LRKLI

-1731 RLPTIMSKLLS
+1731 RLPTIMTKLLS

-1778 EDTFYTM
+1778 DDTFYSM
-1785 SLLKKGASH
+1785 NLLKKGASH

-1803 CICNCPLT
+1803 CICSCPLT
-1811 KTFSTLR
+1811 KTFTALR

-1825 HATHLQCEVSESET
+1825 HATHLQCEPSENET
-1839 SSSSSSGCPVC
+1839 SSSSSSVHVSSSGCPVC
-1850 MTKKTTQSSSKGKS
+1850 MTKKTSKSSSKGKS

-1876 SSTGTSQR
+1876 SNAGSAQR
-1884 PSPYSYE
+1884 ASPYLHE
-1891 NEMIDH
+1891 NEMSNH
-1897 SHSQQ
+1897 SHNQQ
-1902 ISRFEMLTKL
+1902 ISRFEILTNL

-1927 KLSPPAV
+1927 RLAPPAV
-1934 YHEKVSRVSGF
+1934 YHEKVSRFSGF
-1945 TPGESSGKDSKPSQS
+1945 TPGESSSGKGTKPVKTEQGKKLKGKRSIFGSRFALGKD
-1960 GLMSKKTKV
+1960 KT
-1969 KGSIFRPRLGQ
+1969 SRM
-1980 DEQKIRKFLTNLI
+1980 
-1993 SETG
+1993 